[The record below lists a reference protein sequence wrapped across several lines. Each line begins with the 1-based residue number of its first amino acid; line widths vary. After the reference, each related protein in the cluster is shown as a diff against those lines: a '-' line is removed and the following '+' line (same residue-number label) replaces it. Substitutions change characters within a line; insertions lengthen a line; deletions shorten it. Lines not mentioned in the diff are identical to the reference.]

1 MRVNTIKKIIAAI
14 LAAVLCFGV
23 LPSRSFFNTLSAVVK
38 AANADSL
45 NEAYADGTSLMPIGP
60 AFTVDTLLS
69 WEPTND
75 PDSDYSRSVVPLADR
90 YTGFTVNDYANPDAK
105 LMVCSLANSKHD
117 ATNAQGQESFSSYAF
132 NYWQYATSF
141 VYWSG
146 SKRGQVV
153 VPTGEFTDAAHTNGV
168 PVMGTIFFDW
178 GGNSS
183 VVENFVRNYRSVA
196 DKLIEVMEYYGFD
209 GYFFNEETAVDYTTA
224 GNLRSMIA
232 YMRQQRPNMLIG
244 WYDSITDSGNLSYQ
258 DAVNGSNSGW
268 VSAGVNE
275 FFMNYNWTTQDVNTT
290 VSTMQ
295 GLGKSQYEAFAG
307 LDVQQNCMNTNFSSN
322 YLLNNN
328 NNKLKLSLALYCP
341 NSTMGLSGD
350 GADFHEVERQFYVNG
365 GDPRSTSSSGWAG
378 MSRFFADHTTIISAP
393 FVTNFNSGHGKAFY
407 IDGVKSRDA
416 EWSYQS
422 VQDVMPTWTW
432 IIDSNGQKLS
442 GAYDFEDAYNGG
454 SSIKFYGSLTANK
467 PNNIM
472 LYSTNLDINGSTNIA
487 VTAKNDR
494 GLMKLVAYYGDSSTS
509 SYANCQKATFA
520 LDASSGGWTTSNVSL
535 ASLSGKKLYAIGF
548 EIGGTSNVSD
558 YQVNIG
564 RLAVTDS
571 EAAAASA
578 SNARLEEIIYLDA
591 YTAEA
596 RIKWNGNNAS
606 TYEIYR
612 LNADGTRTL
621 IMETPNT
628 AYYIPNL
635 VRNDD
640 QADVTIEVV
649 PVNANGVRGESSRFT
664 IDWPYENGD
673 TEKLSDVTVPVNIC
687 PLAEVTGY
695 SAQNDG
701 EPASKAIDGTSEN
714 GSKWC
719 ATNAQS
725 GWMTIKL
732 DQPRTIKRIRIEHAE
747 YGGEAQNMNT
757 IAFSV
762 QYKSGNNWVTAYST
776 NNNSSAVTDEL
787 ITPVTA
793 QEWRL
798 YISNSGSSAWGAIRI
813 YEWQMFE
820 TTERN
825 RTDIVLMKFASA
837 KNNKG
842 ASDTFSLTHAPTGS
856 TVRLYL
862 RDANGNYTQI
872 ASKEAQSSTVSF
884 TGLDYGSDAG
894 RVFYTVQEGKQEE
907 SIKLSTAFDA
917 EPGAVKYSI
926 TVVQPANGTVSA
938 SATSATAGTTV
949 KLTATPAEGYTLDY
963 FTLDGARINGDTFI
977 MPARNVEVSAVFTAN
992 AYSITVVQ
1000 PTGGTVSASAT
1011 SATAG
1016 TTVKLTATPAE
1027 GYTLD
1032 YFTLDGARIN
1042 GNTFSM
1048 PARNVEVSAVFTANA
1063 YSITVV
1069 QPTGGTVSASTT
1081 SAAAGTTIELT
1092 ATPAEG
1098 YTLDYFTLDG
1108 ERINGDTF
1116 SMPARNV
1123 EVSAVFTANAY
1134 SITVVQPTGGTV
1146 SASATSATAGT
1157 TVKLTA
1163 TPAEGYTLDYFT
1175 LDGARINGDTFIMPA
1190 RNVEVSAVF
1199 TANAYS
1205 ITVVQPTG
1213 GTVSASATSA
1223 TAGTTVKLTATP
1235 AEGYTLDYFTLDG
1248 ARINGDTFIM
1258 PARNVEVSAVF
1269 TANAYSITVVQPTG
1283 GTVSASATSA
1293 TAGTTV
1299 KLTATPAEGYT
1310 LDYFTLDGARI
1321 NGDTFIMPARNVEV
1335 SAVFT
1340 ANAYSITVVQPA
1352 GGTVSASKLSAFFGE
1367 AVELTAVPDEGYE
1380 LSHYVVNGAAN
1391 NGGTFTMPARDV
1403 IVTAVFTKVAEP
1415 SVNLA
1420 LNATIYYSNKKYPD
1434 YAKNGPQHAFD
1445 GKMSDREADKWHAS
1459 GVNGWVA
1466 FDIHTPVANPILK
1479 IYHAGSAGENSNLN
1493 TSSWD
1498 VYILNERYLTEEAY
1512 FNMDRSTQNRVCQ
1525 IAWFWKRIHV
1535 TTGNTADISIDH
1547 IDMPEA
1553 RRLFKINMRKTN
1565 QTGYPYYLNVYE
1577 IEMYAGN

>member
-1 MRVNTIKKIIAAI
+1 MI
-14 LAAVLCFGV
+14 L
-23 LPSRSFFNTLSAVVK
+23 N
-38 AANADSL
+38 
-45 NEAYADGTSLMPIGP
+45 
-60 AFTVDTLLS
+60 
-69 WEPTND
+69 
-75 PDSDYSRSVVPLADR
+75 
-90 YTGFTVNDYANPDAK
+90 
-105 LMVCSLANSKHD
+105 
-117 ATNAQGQESFSSYAF
+117 
-132 NYWQYATSF
+132 SF
-141 VYWSG
+141 V
-146 SKRGQVV
+146 
-153 VPTGEFTDAAHTNGV
+153 
-168 PVMGTIFFDW
+168 
-178 GGNSS
+178 
-183 VVENFVRNYRSVA
+183 
-196 DKLIEVMEYYGFD
+196 
-209 GYFFNEETAVDYTTA
+209 
-224 GNLRSMIA
+224 
-232 YMRQQRPNMLIG
+232 
-244 WYDSITDSGNLSYQ
+244 
-258 DAVNGSNSGW
+258 
-268 VSAGVNE
+268 
-275 FFMNYNWTTQDVNTT
+275 T
-290 VSTMQ
+290 V
-295 GLGKSQYEAFAG
+295 
-307 LDVQQNCMNTNFSSN
+307 
-322 YLLNNN
+322 
-328 NNKLKLSLALYCP
+328 
-341 NSTMGLSGD
+341 
-350 GADFHEVERQFYVNG
+350 
-365 GDPRSTSSSGWAG
+365 
-378 MSRFFADHTTIISAP
+378 
-393 FVTNFNSGHGKAFY
+393 
-407 IDGVKSRDA
+407 
-416 EWSYQS
+416 
-422 VQDVMPTWTW
+422 
-432 IIDSNGQKLS
+432 
-442 GAYDFEDAYNGG
+442 
-454 SSIKFYGSLTANK
+454 
-467 PNNIM
+467 
-472 LYSTNLDINGSTNIA
+472 
-487 VTAKNDR
+487 
-494 GLMKLVAYYGDSSTS
+494 
-509 SYANCQKATFA
+509 
-520 LDASSGGWTTSNVSL
+520 
-535 ASLSGKKLYAIGF
+535 
-548 EIGGTSNVSD
+548 

-606 TYEIYR
+606 SYEIYR

-701 EPASKAIDGTSEN
+701 EPAWKAIDGTSEN

-719 ATNAQS
+719 ATNKQS

-732 DQPRTIKRIRIEHAE
+732 DQPRTIKRIRIEHAQ

-926 TVVQPANGTVSA
+926 NVVQPANGSVAA

-949 KLTATPAEGYTLDY
+949 KLTATPAEGYTLNY
-963 FTLDGARINGDTFI
+963 FTLNGERINGDTFI

-1000 PTGGTVSASAT
+1000 PTGGTVSAS
-1011 SATAG
+1011 
-1016 TTVKLTATPAE
+1016 
-1027 GYTLD
+1027 
-1032 YFTLDGARIN
+1032 
-1042 GNTFSM
+1042 
-1048 PARNVEVSAVFTANA
+1048 
-1063 YSITVV
+1063 
-1069 QPTGGTVSASTT
+1069 
-1081 SAAAGTTIELT
+1081 
-1092 ATPAEG
+1092 
-1098 YTLDYFTLDG
+1098 
-1108 ERINGDTF
+1108 
-1116 SMPARNV
+1116 
-1123 EVSAVFTANAY
+1123 
-1134 SITVVQPTGGTV
+1134 
-1146 SASATSATAGT
+1146 
-1157 TVKLTA
+1157 
-1163 TPAEGYTLDYFT
+1163 
-1175 LDGARINGDTFIMPA
+1175 
-1190 RNVEVSAVF
+1190 
-1199 TANAYS
+1199 
-1205 ITVVQPTG
+1205 
-1213 GTVSASATSA
+1213 
-1223 TAGTTVKLTATP
+1223 
-1235 AEGYTLDYFTLDG
+1235 
-1248 ARINGDTFIM
+1248 
-1258 PARNVEVSAVF
+1258 
-1269 TANAYSITVVQPTG
+1269 
-1283 GTVSASATSA
+1283 
-1293 TAGTTV
+1293 
-1299 KLTATPAEGYT
+1299 
-1310 LDYFTLDGARI
+1310 
-1321 NGDTFIMPARNVEV
+1321 
-1335 SAVFT
+1335 
-1340 ANAYSITVVQPA
+1340 
-1352 GGTVSASKLSAFFGE
+1352 KLSAFFGE

-1391 NGGTFTMPARDV
+1391 SGGTFTMPARDV

-1420 LNATIYYSNKKYPD
+1420 LNATIYYFNKKYPD

-1445 GKMSDREADKWHAS
+1445 GKMSDPEADKWHAS

-1479 IYHAGSAGENSNLN
+1479 IYHAGSADEDSNLN

-1565 QTGYPYYLNVYE
+1565 QTGYPYHLNVYE

>member
-1 MRVNTIKKIIAAI
+1 MI
-14 LAAVLCFGV
+14 L
-23 LPSRSFFNTLSAVVK
+23 N
-38 AANADSL
+38 
-45 NEAYADGTSLMPIGP
+45 
-60 AFTVDTLLS
+60 
-69 WEPTND
+69 
-75 PDSDYSRSVVPLADR
+75 
-90 YTGFTVNDYANPDAK
+90 
-105 LMVCSLANSKHD
+105 
-117 ATNAQGQESFSSYAF
+117 
-132 NYWQYATSF
+132 SF
-141 VYWSG
+141 V
-146 SKRGQVV
+146 
-153 VPTGEFTDAAHTNGV
+153 
-168 PVMGTIFFDW
+168 
-178 GGNSS
+178 
-183 VVENFVRNYRSVA
+183 
-196 DKLIEVMEYYGFD
+196 
-209 GYFFNEETAVDYTTA
+209 
-224 GNLRSMIA
+224 
-232 YMRQQRPNMLIG
+232 
-244 WYDSITDSGNLSYQ
+244 
-258 DAVNGSNSGW
+258 
-268 VSAGVNE
+268 
-275 FFMNYNWTTQDVNTT
+275 T
-290 VSTMQ
+290 V
-295 GLGKSQYEAFAG
+295 
-307 LDVQQNCMNTNFSSN
+307 
-322 YLLNNN
+322 
-328 NNKLKLSLALYCP
+328 
-341 NSTMGLSGD
+341 
-350 GADFHEVERQFYVNG
+350 
-365 GDPRSTSSSGWAG
+365 
-378 MSRFFADHTTIISAP
+378 
-393 FVTNFNSGHGKAFY
+393 
-407 IDGVKSRDA
+407 
-416 EWSYQS
+416 
-422 VQDVMPTWTW
+422 
-432 IIDSNGQKLS
+432 
-442 GAYDFEDAYNGG
+442 
-454 SSIKFYGSLTANK
+454 
-467 PNNIM
+467 
-472 LYSTNLDINGSTNIA
+472 
-487 VTAKNDR
+487 
-494 GLMKLVAYYGDSSTS
+494 
-509 SYANCQKATFA
+509 
-520 LDASSGGWTTSNVSL
+520 
-535 ASLSGKKLYAIGF
+535 
-548 EIGGTSNVSD
+548 

-640 QADVTIEVV
+640 QADVTVEVV
-649 PVNANGVRGESSRFT
+649 PVNANGVRGKSSRFT

-673 TEKLSDVTVPVNIC
+673 TERLSDITEPVNVC
-687 PLAEVTGY
+687 LNATVTGY

-701 EPASKAIDGTSEN
+701 EPAWKAIDGTSEN

-719 ATNAQS
+719 ATNARS

-732 DQPRTIKRIRIEHAE
+732 DQPRTIKRIRIEHAQ

-926 TVVQPANGTVSA
+926 NVVQPTGGTVSA

-949 KLTATPAEGYTLDY
+949 KLTANPAEGYTLDY
-963 FTLDGARINGDTFI
+963 FTLDGERINGDTFI

-1000 PTGGTVSASAT
+1000 PTGGSVAASVT

-1032 YFTLDGARIN
+1032 YFTLDG
-1042 GNTFSM
+1042 
-1048 PARNVEVSAVFTANA
+1048 E
-1063 YSITVV
+1063 
-1069 QPTGGTVSASTT
+1069 
-1081 SAAAGTTIELT
+1081 
-1092 ATPAEG
+1092 
-1098 YTLDYFTLDG
+1098 
-1108 ERINGDTF
+1108 
-1116 SMPARNV
+1116 
-1123 EVSAVFTANAY
+1123 
-1134 SITVVQPTGGTV
+1134 
-1146 SASATSATAGT
+1146 
-1157 TVKLTA
+1157 
-1163 TPAEGYTLDYFT
+1163 
-1175 LDGARINGDTFIMPA
+1175 RINGDTFIMPA

-1213 GTVSASATSA
+1213 GSVAASVTSA

-1248 ARINGDTFIM
+1248 
-1258 PARNVEVSAVF
+1258 E
-1269 TANAYSITVVQPTG
+1269 
-1283 GTVSASATSA
+1283 
-1293 TAGTTV
+1293 
-1299 KLTATPAEGYT
+1299 
-1310 LDYFTLDGARI
+1310 RI

-1352 GGTVSASKLSAFFGE
+1352 NGTVSASKLSAFFGE

-1391 NGGTFTMPARDV
+1391 NGSSFTMPAHDV
-1403 IVTAVFTKVAEP
+1403 MVTAVFTKVAEP

-1420 LNATIYYSNKKYPD
+1420 LNATIYYFNKKYPD

-1479 IYHAGSAGENSNLN
+1479 IYHAGSAGESSDLN

-1565 QTGYPYYLNVYE
+1565 QTGYPYHLNVYE

>member
-14 LAAVLCFGV
+14 LAAVSCFGV

-701 EPASKAIDGTSEN
+701 EPAWKAIDGTSEN

-719 ATNAQS
+719 ATNKQS

-732 DQPRTIKRIRIEHAE
+732 DQPRTIKRIRIEHAQ

-762 QYKSGNNWVTAYST
+762 QYKSGNNWVTVYST
-776 NNNSSAVTDEL
+776 NSNSSAVTDEL

-926 TVVQPANGTVSA
+926 NVVQPANGSVSA
-938 SATSATAGTTV
+938 SATSATAGTTIE
-949 KLTATPAEGYTLDY
+949 LAATPSEGYTLDY
-963 FTLDGARINGDTFI
+963 FTLDGERINGDTFI

-1016 TTVKLTATPAE
+1016 TTVKLTANPAE

-1042 GNTFSM
+1042 GDTFIM

-1069 QPTGGTVSASTT
+1069 QPT
-1081 SAAAGTTIELT
+1081 
-1092 ATPAEG
+1092 
-1098 YTLDYFTLDG
+1098 
-1108 ERINGDTF
+1108 N
-1116 SMPARNV
+1116 
-1123 EVSAVFTANAY
+1123 
-1134 SITVVQPTGGTV
+1134 GTV
-1146 SASATSATAGT
+1146 SASATFATAGT
-1157 TVKLTA
+1157 TIELTA

-1205 ITVVQPTG
+1205 ITVVQPT
-1213 GTVSASATSA
+1213 
-1223 TAGTTVKLTATP
+1223 
-1235 AEGYTLDYFTLDG
+1235 
-1248 ARINGDTFIM
+1248 
-1258 PARNVEVSAVF
+1258 
-1269 TANAYSITVVQPTG
+1269 
-1283 GTVSASATSA
+1283 
-1293 TAGTTV
+1293 
-1299 KLTATPAEGYT
+1299 
-1310 LDYFTLDGARI
+1310 
-1321 NGDTFIMPARNVEV
+1321 
-1335 SAVFT
+1335 
-1340 ANAYSITVVQPA
+1340 

-1420 LNATIYYSNKKYPD
+1420 LNATVYYSNKKYPD

-1445 GKMSDREADKWHAS
+1445 GKMSDPEADKWHAS
-1459 GVNGWVA
+1459 GINGWVA

-1479 IYHAGSAGENSNLN
+1479 IYHAGFAGEGSDLN

-1565 QTGYPYYLNVYE
+1565 QTGYPYHLNVYE

>member
-14 LAAVLCFGV
+14 LAAVFCFGV

-209 GYFFNEETAVDYTTA
+209 GYFFNEETGVDYTTA

-322 YLLNNN
+322 YLLNNS
-328 NNKLKLSLALYCP
+328 NKLKLSLALYCP

-606 TYEIYR
+606 SYEIYR

-701 EPASKAIDGTSEN
+701 EPAWKAIDGTSEN

-719 ATNAQS
+719 ATNKQS

-732 DQPRTIKRIRIEHAE
+732 DQPRTIKRIRIEHAQ

-762 QYKSGNNWVTAYST
+762 QYKSGNNWVTVYST

-926 TVVQPANGTVSA
+926 NVVQPANGSVAA

-977 MPARNVEVSAVFTAN
+977 MPARNVDVSAVFTAN
-992 AYSITVVQ
+992 AYSINVVQ
-1000 PTGGTVSASAT
+1000 PANGMVSASAT

-1016 TTVKLTATPAE
+1016 TTVKLTA
-1027 GYTLD
+1027 
-1032 YFTLDGARIN
+1032 
-1042 GNTFSM
+1042 S
-1048 PARNVEVSAVFTANA
+1048 
-1063 YSITVV
+1063 
-1069 QPTGGTVSASTT
+1069 
-1081 SAAAGTTIELT
+1081 
-1092 ATPAEG
+1092 PAEG

-1108 ERINGDTF
+1108 E
-1116 SMPARNV
+1116 
-1123 EVSAVFTANAY
+1123 
-1134 SITVVQPTGGTV
+1134 
-1146 SASATSATAGT
+1146 
-1157 TVKLTA
+1157 
-1163 TPAEGYTLDYFT
+1163 
-1175 LDGARINGDTFIMPA
+1175 RINGDTFIMPA

-1213 GTVSASATSA
+1213 G
-1223 TAGTTVKLTATP
+1223 K
-1235 AEGYTLDYFTLDG
+1235 
-1248 ARINGDTFIM
+1248 
-1258 PARNVEVSAVF
+1258 
-1269 TANAYSITVVQPTG
+1269 
-1283 GTVSASATSA
+1283 
-1293 TAGTTV
+1293 
-1299 KLTATPAEGYT
+1299 
-1310 LDYFTLDGARI
+1310 
-1321 NGDTFIMPARNVEV
+1321 
-1335 SAVFT
+1335 
-1340 ANAYSITVVQPA
+1340 
-1352 GGTVSASKLSAFFGE
+1352 VSASKLSAFFGE
-1367 AVELTAVPDEGYE
+1367 TVDLTAVPDEGYE

-1391 NGGTFTMPARDV
+1391 NGSSFTMPARDV

-1420 LNATIYYSNKKYPD
+1420 LNATIYYFNKKYPD

-1479 IYHAGSAGENSNLN
+1479 IYHAGSAGEDSNLN

-1535 TTGNTADISIDH
+1535 TTGNTADISVDH

-1565 QTGYPYYLNVYE
+1565 QTGYPYHLNVYE

>member
-75 PDSDYSRSVVPLADR
+75 PDSDYSRSVVPLANR

-295 GLGKSQYEAFAG
+295 NLGKSQYEAFAG

-322 YLLNNN
+322 YLLNNS
-328 NNKLKLSLALYCP
+328 NKLKLSLALYCP

-606 TYEIYR
+606 SYEIYR

-701 EPASKAIDGTSEN
+701 EPAWKAIDGTSEN

-719 ATNAQS
+719 ATNARS

-747 YGGEAQNMNT
+747 YGGEAQDMNT

-762 QYKSGNNWVTAYST
+762 QYKSGNNWVTVYST

-926 TVVQPANGTVSA
+926 TVVQPTNGSVAA

-977 MPARNVEVSAVFTAN
+977 MPARNVDVSAVFTAN
-992 AYSITVVQ
+992 AYSI
-1000 PTGGTVSASAT
+1000 
-1011 SATAG
+1011 
-1016 TTVKLTATPAE
+1016 
-1027 GYTLD
+1027 
-1032 YFTLDGARIN
+1032 N
-1042 GNTFSM
+1042 
-1048 PARNVEVSAVFTANA
+1048 
-1063 YSITVV
+1063 
-1069 QPTGGTVSASTT
+1069 
-1081 SAAAGTTIELT
+1081 
-1092 ATPAEG
+1092 
-1098 YTLDYFTLDG
+1098 
-1108 ERINGDTF
+1108 
-1116 SMPARNV
+1116 
-1123 EVSAVFTANAY
+1123 
-1134 SITVVQPTGGTV
+1134 
-1146 SASATSATAGT
+1146 
-1157 TVKLTA
+1157 
-1163 TPAEGYTLDYFT
+1163 
-1175 LDGARINGDTFIMPA
+1175 
-1190 RNVEVSAVF
+1190 
-1199 TANAYS
+1199 
-1205 ITVVQPTG
+1205 
-1213 GTVSASATSA
+1213 
-1223 TAGTTVKLTATP
+1223 
-1235 AEGYTLDYFTLDG
+1235 
-1248 ARINGDTFIM
+1248 
-1258 PARNVEVSAVF
+1258 
-1269 TANAYSITVVQPTG
+1269 
-1283 GTVSASATSA
+1283 
-1293 TAGTTV
+1293 
-1299 KLTATPAEGYT
+1299 
-1310 LDYFTLDGARI
+1310 
-1321 NGDTFIMPARNVEV
+1321 
-1335 SAVFT
+1335 
-1340 ANAYSITVVQPA
+1340 VVQPA
-1352 GGTVSASKLSAFFGE
+1352 NGTVTASKLSAFFGE

-1445 GKMSDREADKWHAS
+1445 GKMSDPEADKWHAS
-1459 GVNGWVA
+1459 GINGWVA

-1525 IAWFWKRIHV
+1525 IAWFWKRVHV

-1565 QTGYPYYLNVYE
+1565 QTGYPYHLNVYE

>member
-232 YMRQQRPNMLIG
+232 YMRQQKPNMLIG

-295 GLGKSQYEAFAG
+295 NLGKSQYEAFAG

-322 YLLNNN
+322 YLLNNS
-328 NNKLKLSLALYCP
+328 NKLKLSLALYCP

-378 MSRFFADHTTIISAP
+378 MSRFFADHTTIVSAP

-606 TYEIYR
+606 SYEIYR

-628 AYYIPNL
+628 AYYIPKL

-701 EPASKAIDGTSEN
+701 EPAWKAIDGTSEN

-719 ATNAQS
+719 ATNARS

-747 YGGEAQNMNT
+747 YGGEAQDMNT

-762 QYKSGNNWVTAYST
+762 QYKSGNNWVTVYST
-776 NNNSSAVTDEL
+776 TNNSSAVTDEL

-798 YISNSGSSAWGAIRI
+798 YIYNSGSSAWGAIRI

-820 TTERN
+820 STERE
-825 RTDIVLMKFASA
+825 RSDIVLMKFASA

-842 ASDTFSLTHAPTGS
+842 ASDTFSLTHAPTSS

-894 RVFYTVQEGKQEE
+894 RVFYTVQEGVQEE

-926 TVVQPANGTVSA
+926 NVVQPANGSVAA
-938 SATSATAGTTV
+938 SA
-949 KLTATPAEGYTLDY
+949 
-963 FTLDGARINGDTFI
+963 
-977 MPARNVEVSAVFTAN
+977 
-992 AYSITVVQ
+992 
-1000 PTGGTVSASAT
+1000 
-1011 SATAG
+1011 
-1016 TTVKLTATPAE
+1016 
-1027 GYTLD
+1027 
-1032 YFTLDGARIN
+1032 
-1042 GNTFSM
+1042 
-1048 PARNVEVSAVFTANA
+1048 
-1063 YSITVV
+1063 
-1069 QPTGGTVSASTT
+1069 T
-1081 SAAAGTTIELT
+1081 SAAAGTIIELA

-1108 ERINGDTF
+1108 E
-1116 SMPARNV
+1116 
-1123 EVSAVFTANAY
+1123 
-1134 SITVVQPTGGTV
+1134 
-1146 SASATSATAGT
+1146 
-1157 TVKLTA
+1157 
-1163 TPAEGYTLDYFT
+1163 
-1175 LDGARINGDTFIMPA
+1175 
-1190 RNVEVSAVF
+1190 
-1199 TANAYS
+1199 
-1205 ITVVQPTG
+1205 
-1213 GTVSASATSA
+1213 
-1223 TAGTTVKLTATP
+1223 
-1235 AEGYTLDYFTLDG
+1235 
-1248 ARINGDTFIM
+1248 
-1258 PARNVEVSAVF
+1258 
-1269 TANAYSITVVQPTG
+1269 
-1283 GTVSASATSA
+1283 
-1293 TAGTTV
+1293 
-1299 KLTATPAEGYT
+1299 
-1310 LDYFTLDGARI
+1310 RI

-1352 GGTVSASKLSAFFGE
+1352 GGTVSASATSAAAGTTVKLTATPAEGYTLDYFTLDGERINGNTFSMPARNVEVSAVFTANAYSITVVQPAGGTVTASKLSAFFGE

-1459 GVNGWVA
+1459 GINGWVA

-1479 IYHAGSAGENSNLN
+1479 IYHAGSAGEGSDLN

-1525 IAWFWKRIHV
+1525 IAWFWKKIHV
-1535 TTGNTADISIDH
+1535 TNGNTADISVDH

>member
-1 MRVNTIKKIIAAI
+1 MKNIKKLLSLLLCGIMLFGMFPASLFAADGDTGDGSGTI
-14 LAAVLCFGV
+14 SETFVPEITWKRTFEYEHRHDTAANQHTNLGGLYAGDKTAYLSTESKTENSVTTYKNKV
-23 LPSRSFFNTLSAVVK
+23 HWDWATLSGHFNGRTDDVDDSAHKVWDYGHTDVQYADPVK
-38 AANADSL
+38 ASITNPIASSSQIGGVGIIP
-45 NEAYADGTSLMPIGP
+45 YAPSAGEQAIFAATWNNRAAQAFDASSVDGTDISYSSDYVSVKKGQMDIGYGKKSNDSTISDFSGKSYTARRFSGSFVWP
-60 AFTVDTLLS
+60 EGYTLSDSIELIS
-69 WEPTND
+69 KNDSYYQKIYDKIEAD
-75 PDSDYSRSVVPLADR
+75 PDLKAAFGGKKVVAINDDMFVFVYKDGEQLTENNYSDYLAFFAGTAGKGVWSWINSQPQNYNWGDEWNVTEPATYGDKYAAKAFNRILPNLDTAGADR
-90 YTGFTVNDYANPDAK
+90 SNSRLSAFLSGTDKTDSTEATAGMMALSDYWYSFMDGNAISTVLNNKYGTTGINAGDTVHIDIYCIDMDK
-105 LMVCSLANSKHD
+105 V
-117 ATNAQGQESFSSYAF
+117 G
-132 NYWQYATSF
+132 
-141 VYWSG
+141 G
-146 SKRGQVV
+146 
-153 VPTGEFTDAAHTNGV
+153 
-168 PVMGTIFFDW
+168 IFFDW

-232 YMRQQRPNMLIG
+232 YMRQQKPNMLIG

-295 GLGKSQYEAFAG
+295 NLGKSQYEAFAG
-307 LDVQQNCMNTNFSSN
+307 LDVQQNCMNTYFSSN
-322 YLLNNN
+322 YLLN

-365 GDPRSTSSSGWAG
+365 GDPRSTFSSGWAG
-378 MSRFFADHTTIISAP
+378 MSRFFADHTTIVSAP

-422 VQDVMPTWTW
+422 VQDVIPTWTW

-509 SYANCQKATFA
+509 SYANCQKAAFA

-606 TYEIYR
+606 SYEIYR

-628 AYYIPNL
+628 AYYIPKL
-635 VRNDD
+635 IRNDD

-701 EPASKAIDGTSEN
+701 EPAWKAIDGTSEN

-719 ATNAQS
+719 ATNARS

-747 YGGEAQNMNT
+747 YGGEAQDMNT

-762 QYKSGNNWVTAYST
+762 QYKSGNNWVTVYST
-776 NNNSSAVTDEL
+776 TNNSSAVTDEL

-798 YISNSGSSAWGAIRI
+798 YIYNSGSSAWGAIRI

-820 TTERN
+820 STERE
-825 RTDIVLMKFASA
+825 RSDIVLMKFASA

-842 ASDTFSLTHAPTGS
+842 ASDTFSLTHAPTSS

-894 RVFYTVQEGKQEE
+894 RVFYTVQEGVQEE

-926 TVVQPANGTVSA
+926 NVVQPANGSVAA
-938 SATSATAGTTV
+938 SATSAAAGTIIE
-949 KLTATPAEGYTLDY
+949 LAATPAEGYTLDY
-963 FTLDGARINGDTFI
+963 FTLDG
-977 MPARNVEVSAVFTAN
+977 E
-992 AYSITVVQ
+992 
-1000 PTGGTVSASAT
+1000 
-1011 SATAG
+1011 
-1016 TTVKLTATPAE
+1016 
-1027 GYTLD
+1027 
-1032 YFTLDGARIN
+1032 RIN

-1069 QPTGGTVSASTT
+1069 QP
-1081 SAAAGTTIELT
+1081 
-1092 ATPAEG
+1092 
-1098 YTLDYFTLDG
+1098 
-1108 ERINGDTF
+1108 
-1116 SMPARNV
+1116 
-1123 EVSAVFTANAY
+1123 
-1134 SITVVQPTGGTV
+1134 
-1146 SASATSATAGT
+1146 
-1157 TVKLTA
+1157 
-1163 TPAEGYTLDYFT
+1163 
-1175 LDGARINGDTFIMPA
+1175 
-1190 RNVEVSAVF
+1190 
-1199 TANAYS
+1199 
-1205 ITVVQPTG
+1205 
-1213 GTVSASATSA
+1213 
-1223 TAGTTVKLTATP
+1223 
-1235 AEGYTLDYFTLDG
+1235 
-1248 ARINGDTFIM
+1248 
-1258 PARNVEVSAVF
+1258 
-1269 TANAYSITVVQPTG
+1269 
-1283 GTVSASATSA
+1283 
-1293 TAGTTV
+1293 
-1299 KLTATPAEGYT
+1299 
-1310 LDYFTLDGARI
+1310 
-1321 NGDTFIMPARNVEV
+1321 
-1335 SAVFT
+1335 
-1340 ANAYSITVVQPA
+1340 A
-1352 GGTVSASKLSAFFGE
+1352 GGTVTASKLSAFFGE

-1459 GVNGWVA
+1459 GINGWVA

-1479 IYHAGSAGENSNLN
+1479 IYHAGSAGEASNLN

-1553 RRLFKINMRKTN
+1553 RRLFKINMRQTN

>member
-1 MRVNTIKKIIAAI
+1 MI
-14 LAAVLCFGV
+14 L
-23 LPSRSFFNTLSAVVK
+23 N
-38 AANADSL
+38 
-45 NEAYADGTSLMPIGP
+45 
-60 AFTVDTLLS
+60 
-69 WEPTND
+69 
-75 PDSDYSRSVVPLADR
+75 
-90 YTGFTVNDYANPDAK
+90 
-105 LMVCSLANSKHD
+105 
-117 ATNAQGQESFSSYAF
+117 
-132 NYWQYATSF
+132 SF
-141 VYWSG
+141 V
-146 SKRGQVV
+146 
-153 VPTGEFTDAAHTNGV
+153 
-168 PVMGTIFFDW
+168 
-178 GGNSS
+178 
-183 VVENFVRNYRSVA
+183 
-196 DKLIEVMEYYGFD
+196 
-209 GYFFNEETAVDYTTA
+209 
-224 GNLRSMIA
+224 
-232 YMRQQRPNMLIG
+232 
-244 WYDSITDSGNLSYQ
+244 
-258 DAVNGSNSGW
+258 
-268 VSAGVNE
+268 
-275 FFMNYNWTTQDVNTT
+275 T
-290 VSTMQ
+290 V
-295 GLGKSQYEAFAG
+295 
-307 LDVQQNCMNTNFSSN
+307 
-322 YLLNNN
+322 
-328 NNKLKLSLALYCP
+328 
-341 NSTMGLSGD
+341 
-350 GADFHEVERQFYVNG
+350 
-365 GDPRSTSSSGWAG
+365 
-378 MSRFFADHTTIISAP
+378 
-393 FVTNFNSGHGKAFY
+393 
-407 IDGVKSRDA
+407 
-416 EWSYQS
+416 
-422 VQDVMPTWTW
+422 
-432 IIDSNGQKLS
+432 
-442 GAYDFEDAYNGG
+442 
-454 SSIKFYGSLTANK
+454 
-467 PNNIM
+467 
-472 LYSTNLDINGSTNIA
+472 
-487 VTAKNDR
+487 
-494 GLMKLVAYYGDSSTS
+494 
-509 SYANCQKATFA
+509 
-520 LDASSGGWTTSNVSL
+520 
-535 ASLSGKKLYAIGF
+535 
-548 EIGGTSNVSD
+548 

-578 SNARLEEIIYLDA
+578 INARLEEIIYLDA

-640 QADVTIEVV
+640 QADVTVEVV

-673 TEKLSDVTVPVNIC
+673 TERLSDITEPVNVC
-687 PLAEVTGY
+687 LNATVTGY

-701 EPASKAIDGTSEN
+701 EPAWKAIDGTSEN

-719 ATNAQS
+719 ATNARS

-732 DQPRTIKRIRIEHAE
+732 DQPRTIKRIRIEHAQ
-747 YGGEAQNMNT
+747 YGGESQNMNT

-762 QYKSGNNWVTAYST
+762 QYKSGNNWVTVYST

-798 YISNSGSSAWGAIRI
+798 DISNSGSSAWGAIRI

-926 TVVQPANGTVSA
+926 NVVQPANGSVAA

-963 FTLDGARINGDTFI
+963 FTLDGERINGDTFI
-977 MPARNVEVSAVFTAN
+977 MPARNVDVSAVFTAN

-1000 PTGGTVSASAT
+1000 PT
-1011 SATAG
+1011 
-1016 TTVKLTATPAE
+1016 
-1027 GYTLD
+1027 
-1032 YFTLDGARIN
+1032 
-1042 GNTFSM
+1042 
-1048 PARNVEVSAVFTANA
+1048 
-1063 YSITVV
+1063 
-1069 QPTGGTVSASTT
+1069 
-1081 SAAAGTTIELT
+1081 
-1092 ATPAEG
+1092 
-1098 YTLDYFTLDG
+1098 
-1108 ERINGDTF
+1108 
-1116 SMPARNV
+1116 
-1123 EVSAVFTANAY
+1123 
-1134 SITVVQPTGGTV
+1134 
-1146 SASATSATAGT
+1146 
-1157 TVKLTA
+1157 
-1163 TPAEGYTLDYFT
+1163 
-1175 LDGARINGDTFIMPA
+1175 
-1190 RNVEVSAVF
+1190 
-1199 TANAYS
+1199 
-1205 ITVVQPTG
+1205 
-1213 GTVSASATSA
+1213 
-1223 TAGTTVKLTATP
+1223 
-1235 AEGYTLDYFTLDG
+1235 
-1248 ARINGDTFIM
+1248 
-1258 PARNVEVSAVF
+1258 
-1269 TANAYSITVVQPTG
+1269 
-1283 GTVSASATSA
+1283 
-1293 TAGTTV
+1293 
-1299 KLTATPAEGYT
+1299 
-1310 LDYFTLDGARI
+1310 
-1321 NGDTFIMPARNVEV
+1321 
-1335 SAVFT
+1335 
-1340 ANAYSITVVQPA
+1340 

-1391 NGGTFTMPARDV
+1391 NGSSFTMPAHDV
-1403 IVTAVFTKVAEP
+1403 MVTAVFTKVAEP

-1420 LNATIYYSNKKYPD
+1420 LNATIYYFNKKYPD

-1479 IYHAGSAGENSNLN
+1479 IYHAGSAGEDSNLN

-1535 TTGNTADISIDH
+1535 TTGNTADISVDH

-1565 QTGYPYYLNVYE
+1565 QTGYPYHLNVYE

>member
-1 MRVNTIKKIIAAI
+1 MI
-14 LAAVLCFGV
+14 L
-23 LPSRSFFNTLSAVVK
+23 N
-38 AANADSL
+38 
-45 NEAYADGTSLMPIGP
+45 
-60 AFTVDTLLS
+60 
-69 WEPTND
+69 
-75 PDSDYSRSVVPLADR
+75 
-90 YTGFTVNDYANPDAK
+90 
-105 LMVCSLANSKHD
+105 
-117 ATNAQGQESFSSYAF
+117 
-132 NYWQYATSF
+132 SF
-141 VYWSG
+141 V
-146 SKRGQVV
+146 
-153 VPTGEFTDAAHTNGV
+153 
-168 PVMGTIFFDW
+168 
-178 GGNSS
+178 
-183 VVENFVRNYRSVA
+183 
-196 DKLIEVMEYYGFD
+196 
-209 GYFFNEETAVDYTTA
+209 
-224 GNLRSMIA
+224 
-232 YMRQQRPNMLIG
+232 
-244 WYDSITDSGNLSYQ
+244 
-258 DAVNGSNSGW
+258 
-268 VSAGVNE
+268 
-275 FFMNYNWTTQDVNTT
+275 T
-290 VSTMQ
+290 V
-295 GLGKSQYEAFAG
+295 
-307 LDVQQNCMNTNFSSN
+307 
-322 YLLNNN
+322 
-328 NNKLKLSLALYCP
+328 
-341 NSTMGLSGD
+341 
-350 GADFHEVERQFYVNG
+350 
-365 GDPRSTSSSGWAG
+365 
-378 MSRFFADHTTIISAP
+378 
-393 FVTNFNSGHGKAFY
+393 
-407 IDGVKSRDA
+407 
-416 EWSYQS
+416 
-422 VQDVMPTWTW
+422 
-432 IIDSNGQKLS
+432 
-442 GAYDFEDAYNGG
+442 
-454 SSIKFYGSLTANK
+454 
-467 PNNIM
+467 
-472 LYSTNLDINGSTNIA
+472 
-487 VTAKNDR
+487 
-494 GLMKLVAYYGDSSTS
+494 
-509 SYANCQKATFA
+509 
-520 LDASSGGWTTSNVSL
+520 
-535 ASLSGKKLYAIGF
+535 
-548 EIGGTSNVSD
+548 

-596 RIKWNGNNAS
+596 RIKWNGTNAS
-606 TYEIYR
+606 SYEIYR

-673 TEKLSDVTVPVNIC
+673 TERLSDITEPANVCLNAT
-687 PLAEVTGY
+687 VTGY

-701 EPASKAIDGTSEN
+701 EPAWKAIDGTSEN

-719 ATNAQS
+719 ATNKQS

-732 DQPRTIKRIRIEHAE
+732 DQPRTIKRIRIEHAQ

-798 YISNSGSSAWGAIRI
+798 YINNSGSSAWGAIRI

-926 TVVQPANGTVSA
+926 NVVQPANGSVA
-938 SATSATAGTTV
+938 
-949 KLTATPAEGYTLDY
+949 
-963 FTLDGARINGDTFI
+963 
-977 MPARNVEVSAVFTAN
+977 
-992 AYSITVVQ
+992 
-1000 PTGGTVSASAT
+1000 ASAT

-1042 GNTFSM
+1042 GNTF
-1048 PARNVEVSAVFTANA
+1048 
-1063 YSITVV
+1063 
-1069 QPTGGTVSASTT
+1069 
-1081 SAAAGTTIELT
+1081 
-1092 ATPAEG
+1092 
-1098 YTLDYFTLDG
+1098 
-1108 ERINGDTF
+1108 
-1116 SMPARNV
+1116 
-1123 EVSAVFTANAY
+1123 
-1134 SITVVQPTGGTV
+1134 
-1146 SASATSATAGT
+1146 
-1157 TVKLTA
+1157 
-1163 TPAEGYTLDYFT
+1163 
-1175 LDGARINGDTFIMPA
+1175 IMPA

-1205 ITVVQPTG
+1205 INVVQPANG
-1213 GTVSASATSA
+1213 MVSASATSA
-1223 TAGTTVKLTATP
+1223 TAGTTVKLTANP

-1248 ARINGDTFIM
+1248 ERING
-1258 PARNVEVSAVF
+1258 N
-1269 TANAYSITVVQPTG
+1269 
-1283 GTVSASATSA
+1283 
-1293 TAGTTV
+1293 
-1299 KLTATPAEGYT
+1299 
-1310 LDYFTLDGARI
+1310 
-1321 NGDTFIMPARNVEV
+1321 TFIMPARNVEV

-1391 NGGTFTMPARDV
+1391 NGSSFTMPAHDV
-1403 IVTAVFTKVAEP
+1403 MVTAVFTKVAEP

-1420 LNATIYYSNKKYPD
+1420 LNATIYYFNKKYPD

-1479 IYHAGSAGENSNLN
+1479 IYHAGSAGEGSDLN

-1535 TTGNTADISIDH
+1535 TTGNTADISVDH

-1565 QTGYPYYLNVYE
+1565 QTGYPYHLNVYE

>member
-1 MRVNTIKKIIAAI
+1 MI
-14 LAAVLCFGV
+14 L
-23 LPSRSFFNTLSAVVK
+23 N
-38 AANADSL
+38 
-45 NEAYADGTSLMPIGP
+45 
-60 AFTVDTLLS
+60 
-69 WEPTND
+69 
-75 PDSDYSRSVVPLADR
+75 
-90 YTGFTVNDYANPDAK
+90 
-105 LMVCSLANSKHD
+105 
-117 ATNAQGQESFSSYAF
+117 
-132 NYWQYATSF
+132 SF
-141 VYWSG
+141 V
-146 SKRGQVV
+146 
-153 VPTGEFTDAAHTNGV
+153 
-168 PVMGTIFFDW
+168 
-178 GGNSS
+178 
-183 VVENFVRNYRSVA
+183 
-196 DKLIEVMEYYGFD
+196 
-209 GYFFNEETAVDYTTA
+209 
-224 GNLRSMIA
+224 
-232 YMRQQRPNMLIG
+232 
-244 WYDSITDSGNLSYQ
+244 
-258 DAVNGSNSGW
+258 
-268 VSAGVNE
+268 
-275 FFMNYNWTTQDVNTT
+275 T
-290 VSTMQ
+290 V
-295 GLGKSQYEAFAG
+295 
-307 LDVQQNCMNTNFSSN
+307 
-322 YLLNNN
+322 
-328 NNKLKLSLALYCP
+328 
-341 NSTMGLSGD
+341 
-350 GADFHEVERQFYVNG
+350 
-365 GDPRSTSSSGWAG
+365 
-378 MSRFFADHTTIISAP
+378 
-393 FVTNFNSGHGKAFY
+393 
-407 IDGVKSRDA
+407 
-416 EWSYQS
+416 
-422 VQDVMPTWTW
+422 
-432 IIDSNGQKLS
+432 
-442 GAYDFEDAYNGG
+442 
-454 SSIKFYGSLTANK
+454 
-467 PNNIM
+467 
-472 LYSTNLDINGSTNIA
+472 
-487 VTAKNDR
+487 
-494 GLMKLVAYYGDSSTS
+494 
-509 SYANCQKATFA
+509 
-520 LDASSGGWTTSNVSL
+520 
-535 ASLSGKKLYAIGF
+535 
-548 EIGGTSNVSD
+548 

-606 TYEIYR
+606 SYEIYR

-640 QADVTIEVV
+640 QADVTVEVV

-664 IDWPYENGD
+664 IDWLYENGD

-701 EPASKAIDGTSEN
+701 EPAWKAIDGTSEN

-719 ATNAQS
+719 ATNARS

-747 YGGEAQNMNT
+747 YGGEAQDMNT

-762 QYKSGNNWVTAYST
+762 QYKSGNNWVTVYST
-776 NNNSSAVTDEL
+776 NSNSSDVTDEL

-842 ASDTFSLTHAPTGS
+842 ASDTFSLTNAPTGS

-926 TVVQPANGTVSA
+926 NVVQPANGSVAA

-963 FTLDGARINGDTFI
+963 FTLDGERINGDTFI

-1000 PTGGTVSASAT
+1000 PANGTVSASAT
-1011 SATAG
+1011 SAT
-1016 TTVKLTATPAE
+1016 
-1027 GYTLD
+1027 
-1032 YFTLDGARIN
+1032 
-1042 GNTFSM
+1042 
-1048 PARNVEVSAVFTANA
+1048 
-1063 YSITVV
+1063 
-1069 QPTGGTVSASTT
+1069 
-1081 SAAAGTTIELT
+1081 AGTTIELT

-1108 ERINGDTF
+1108 ERINGHTF

-1175 LDGARINGDTFIMPA
+1175 LDGERINGDTFIMPA

-1205 ITVVQPTG
+1205 ITVVQPT
-1213 GTVSASATSA
+1213 
-1223 TAGTTVKLTATP
+1223 
-1235 AEGYTLDYFTLDG
+1235 
-1248 ARINGDTFIM
+1248 
-1258 PARNVEVSAVF
+1258 
-1269 TANAYSITVVQPTG
+1269 
-1283 GTVSASATSA
+1283 
-1293 TAGTTV
+1293 
-1299 KLTATPAEGYT
+1299 
-1310 LDYFTLDGARI
+1310 
-1321 NGDTFIMPARNVEV
+1321 
-1335 SAVFT
+1335 
-1340 ANAYSITVVQPA
+1340 

-1420 LNATIYYSNKKYPD
+1420 LNATVYYSNKKYPD

-1445 GKMSDREADKWHAS
+1445 GKMSDPEADKWHAS
-1459 GVNGWVA
+1459 GINGWVA

-1479 IYHAGSAGENSNLN
+1479 IYHAGSAGEGSDLN

-1535 TTGNTADISIDH
+1535 TTGNTADISVDH

>member
-1 MRVNTIKKIIAAI
+1 MI
-14 LAAVLCFGV
+14 L
-23 LPSRSFFNTLSAVVK
+23 N
-38 AANADSL
+38 
-45 NEAYADGTSLMPIGP
+45 
-60 AFTVDTLLS
+60 
-69 WEPTND
+69 
-75 PDSDYSRSVVPLADR
+75 
-90 YTGFTVNDYANPDAK
+90 
-105 LMVCSLANSKHD
+105 
-117 ATNAQGQESFSSYAF
+117 
-132 NYWQYATSF
+132 SF
-141 VYWSG
+141 V
-146 SKRGQVV
+146 
-153 VPTGEFTDAAHTNGV
+153 
-168 PVMGTIFFDW
+168 
-178 GGNSS
+178 
-183 VVENFVRNYRSVA
+183 
-196 DKLIEVMEYYGFD
+196 
-209 GYFFNEETAVDYTTA
+209 
-224 GNLRSMIA
+224 
-232 YMRQQRPNMLIG
+232 
-244 WYDSITDSGNLSYQ
+244 
-258 DAVNGSNSGW
+258 
-268 VSAGVNE
+268 
-275 FFMNYNWTTQDVNTT
+275 T
-290 VSTMQ
+290 V
-295 GLGKSQYEAFAG
+295 
-307 LDVQQNCMNTNFSSN
+307 
-322 YLLNNN
+322 
-328 NNKLKLSLALYCP
+328 
-341 NSTMGLSGD
+341 
-350 GADFHEVERQFYVNG
+350 
-365 GDPRSTSSSGWAG
+365 
-378 MSRFFADHTTIISAP
+378 
-393 FVTNFNSGHGKAFY
+393 
-407 IDGVKSRDA
+407 
-416 EWSYQS
+416 
-422 VQDVMPTWTW
+422 
-432 IIDSNGQKLS
+432 
-442 GAYDFEDAYNGG
+442 
-454 SSIKFYGSLTANK
+454 
-467 PNNIM
+467 
-472 LYSTNLDINGSTNIA
+472 
-487 VTAKNDR
+487 
-494 GLMKLVAYYGDSSTS
+494 
-509 SYANCQKATFA
+509 
-520 LDASSGGWTTSNVSL
+520 
-535 ASLSGKKLYAIGF
+535 
-548 EIGGTSNVSD
+548 

-701 EPASKAIDGTSEN
+701 EPAWKAIDGTSEN

-719 ATNAQS
+719 ATNKQS

-747 YGGEAQNMNT
+747 YGGETQNMNT

-762 QYKSGNNWVTAYST
+762 QYKSGNNWVTVYST

-926 TVVQPANGTVSA
+926 TVVQPANGSVAA

-949 KLTATPAEGYTLDY
+949 KLTANPAEGYTLDY

-1016 TTVKLTATPAE
+1016 TT
-1027 GYTLD
+1027 
-1032 YFTLDGARIN
+1032 
-1042 GNTFSM
+1042 
-1048 PARNVEVSAVFTANA
+1048 
-1063 YSITVV
+1063 
-1069 QPTGGTVSASTT
+1069 
-1081 SAAAGTTIELT
+1081 IELT

-1116 SMPARNV
+1116 TMPARNV
-1123 EVSAVFTANAY
+1123 EVSAVFT
-1134 SITVVQPTGGTV
+1134 T
-1146 SASATSATAGT
+1146 
-1157 TVKLTA
+1157 
-1163 TPAEGYTLDYFT
+1163 
-1175 LDGARINGDTFIMPA
+1175 
-1190 RNVEVSAVF
+1190 
-1199 TANAYS
+1199 
-1205 ITVVQPTG
+1205 
-1213 GTVSASATSA
+1213 
-1223 TAGTTVKLTATP
+1223 
-1235 AEGYTLDYFTLDG
+1235 
-1248 ARINGDTFIM
+1248 
-1258 PARNVEVSAVF
+1258 
-1269 TANAYSITVVQPTG
+1269 
-1283 GTVSASATSA
+1283 
-1293 TAGTTV
+1293 
-1299 KLTATPAEGYT
+1299 
-1310 LDYFTLDGARI
+1310 
-1321 NGDTFIMPARNVEV
+1321 
-1335 SAVFT
+1335 
-1340 ANAYSITVVQPA
+1340 NAYSITVVQPA

-1391 NGGTFTMPARDV
+1391 SGGTFTMPARDV

-1420 LNATIYYSNKKYPD
+1420 LNATIYYFNKKYPD

-1479 IYHAGSAGENSNLN
+1479 IYHAGSAGEDSNLN

-1535 TTGNTADISIDH
+1535 TTGNTADISVDH

-1565 QTGYPYYLNVYE
+1565 QTGYPYHLNVYE

>member
-209 GYFFNEETAVDYTTA
+209 GYFFNEETGVDYTTA

-258 DAVNGSNSGW
+258 DAVNGYSSGW

-295 GLGKSQYEAFAG
+295 NLGKSQYEAFAG
-307 LDVQQNCMNTNFSSN
+307 LDVQQNCMNTYFSSN
-322 YLLNNN
+322 YLLNNS
-328 NNKLKLSLALYCP
+328 NKLKLSLALYCP

-509 SYANCQKATFA
+509 SYANCEKATFA

-606 TYEIYR
+606 SYEIYR

-701 EPASKAIDGTSEN
+701 EPAWKAIDGTSEN

-719 ATNAQS
+719 ATNARS

-747 YGGEAQNMNT
+747 YGGEAQDMNT

-762 QYKSGNNWVTAYST
+762 QYKSGNNWVTVYST
-776 NNNSSAVTDEL
+776 NSNSSDVTDEL

-820 TTERN
+820 STERE
-825 RTDIVLMKFASA
+825 RSDIVLMKFASA

-894 RVFYTVQEGKQEE
+894 RVFYTVQEGVQEE

-926 TVVQPANGTVSA
+926 NVVQPANGSVAA
-938 SATSATAGTTV
+938 SA
-949 KLTATPAEGYTLDY
+949 
-963 FTLDGARINGDTFI
+963 
-977 MPARNVEVSAVFTAN
+977 
-992 AYSITVVQ
+992 
-1000 PTGGTVSASAT
+1000 
-1011 SATAG
+1011 
-1016 TTVKLTATPAE
+1016 
-1027 GYTLD
+1027 
-1032 YFTLDGARIN
+1032 
-1042 GNTFSM
+1042 
-1048 PARNVEVSAVFTANA
+1048 
-1063 YSITVV
+1063 
-1069 QPTGGTVSASTT
+1069 T
-1081 SAAAGTTIELT
+1081 SAAAGTIIELA

-1108 ERINGDTF
+1108 E
-1116 SMPARNV
+1116 
-1123 EVSAVFTANAY
+1123 
-1134 SITVVQPTGGTV
+1134 
-1146 SASATSATAGT
+1146 
-1157 TVKLTA
+1157 
-1163 TPAEGYTLDYFT
+1163 
-1175 LDGARINGDTFIMPA
+1175 
-1190 RNVEVSAVF
+1190 
-1199 TANAYS
+1199 
-1205 ITVVQPTG
+1205 
-1213 GTVSASATSA
+1213 
-1223 TAGTTVKLTATP
+1223 
-1235 AEGYTLDYFTLDG
+1235 
-1248 ARINGDTFIM
+1248 
-1258 PARNVEVSAVF
+1258 
-1269 TANAYSITVVQPTG
+1269 
-1283 GTVSASATSA
+1283 
-1293 TAGTTV
+1293 
-1299 KLTATPAEGYT
+1299 
-1310 LDYFTLDGARI
+1310 RI

-1352 GGTVSASKLSAFFGE
+1352 GGTVSASATSAAAGTTVKLTATPAEGYTLDYFTLDGERINGNTFSMPARNVEVSAVFTANAYSITVVQPAGGTVTASKLSAFFGE

-1459 GVNGWVA
+1459 GINGWVA

-1479 IYHAGSAGENSNLN
+1479 IYHAGSAGEDSDLN

-1525 IAWFWKRIHV
+1525 IAWFWKKIHV
-1535 TTGNTADISIDH
+1535 TNGNTADISVDH

>member
-14 LAAVLCFGV
+14 LAAVFCFGV

-232 YMRQQRPNMLIG
+232 YMRQQKPNMLIG

-295 GLGKSQYEAFAG
+295 NLGKSQYEAFAG
-307 LDVQQNCMNTNFSSN
+307 LDVQQNCMNTYFSSN
-322 YLLNNN
+322 YLLNNS
-328 NNKLKLSLALYCP
+328 NKLKLSLALYCP

-442 GAYDFEDAYNGG
+442 GTYDFEDAYNGG

-535 ASLSGKKLYAIGF
+535 TSLSGKKLYAIGF

-606 TYEIYR
+606 SYEIYR

-701 EPASKAIDGTSEN
+701 EPAWKAIDGTSEN

-719 ATNAQS
+719 ATNARS

-747 YGGEAQNMNT
+747 YGGEAQDMNT

-762 QYKSGNNWVTAYST
+762 QYKSGNNWVTVYST
-776 NNNSSAVTDEL
+776 NSNSSAVTDEL

-926 TVVQPANGTVSA
+926 NVVQPANGSVAA

-1011 SATAG
+1011 SAAAG

-1032 YFTLDGARIN
+1032 YFTLDGERIN

-1069 QPTGGTVSASTT
+1069 QP
-1081 SAAAGTTIELT
+1081 
-1092 ATPAEG
+1092 
-1098 YTLDYFTLDG
+1098 
-1108 ERINGDTF
+1108 
-1116 SMPARNV
+1116 
-1123 EVSAVFTANAY
+1123 
-1134 SITVVQPTGGTV
+1134 
-1146 SASATSATAGT
+1146 
-1157 TVKLTA
+1157 
-1163 TPAEGYTLDYFT
+1163 
-1175 LDGARINGDTFIMPA
+1175 
-1190 RNVEVSAVF
+1190 
-1199 TANAYS
+1199 
-1205 ITVVQPTG
+1205 
-1213 GTVSASATSA
+1213 
-1223 TAGTTVKLTATP
+1223 
-1235 AEGYTLDYFTLDG
+1235 
-1248 ARINGDTFIM
+1248 
-1258 PARNVEVSAVF
+1258 
-1269 TANAYSITVVQPTG
+1269 
-1283 GTVSASATSA
+1283 
-1293 TAGTTV
+1293 
-1299 KLTATPAEGYT
+1299 
-1310 LDYFTLDGARI
+1310 
-1321 NGDTFIMPARNVEV
+1321 
-1335 SAVFT
+1335 
-1340 ANAYSITVVQPA
+1340 A
-1352 GGTVSASKLSAFFGE
+1352 GGTVTASKLSAFFGE

-1459 GVNGWVA
+1459 GINGWVA

-1479 IYHAGSAGENSNLN
+1479 IYHAGSAGEASNLN

-1553 RRLFKINMRKTN
+1553 RRLFKINMRQTN

>member
-1 MRVNTIKKIIAAI
+1 MI
-14 LAAVLCFGV
+14 L
-23 LPSRSFFNTLSAVVK
+23 N
-38 AANADSL
+38 
-45 NEAYADGTSLMPIGP
+45 
-60 AFTVDTLLS
+60 
-69 WEPTND
+69 
-75 PDSDYSRSVVPLADR
+75 
-90 YTGFTVNDYANPDAK
+90 
-105 LMVCSLANSKHD
+105 
-117 ATNAQGQESFSSYAF
+117 
-132 NYWQYATSF
+132 SF
-141 VYWSG
+141 V
-146 SKRGQVV
+146 
-153 VPTGEFTDAAHTNGV
+153 
-168 PVMGTIFFDW
+168 
-178 GGNSS
+178 
-183 VVENFVRNYRSVA
+183 
-196 DKLIEVMEYYGFD
+196 
-209 GYFFNEETAVDYTTA
+209 
-224 GNLRSMIA
+224 
-232 YMRQQRPNMLIG
+232 
-244 WYDSITDSGNLSYQ
+244 
-258 DAVNGSNSGW
+258 
-268 VSAGVNE
+268 
-275 FFMNYNWTTQDVNTT
+275 T
-290 VSTMQ
+290 V
-295 GLGKSQYEAFAG
+295 
-307 LDVQQNCMNTNFSSN
+307 
-322 YLLNNN
+322 
-328 NNKLKLSLALYCP
+328 
-341 NSTMGLSGD
+341 
-350 GADFHEVERQFYVNG
+350 
-365 GDPRSTSSSGWAG
+365 
-378 MSRFFADHTTIISAP
+378 
-393 FVTNFNSGHGKAFY
+393 
-407 IDGVKSRDA
+407 
-416 EWSYQS
+416 
-422 VQDVMPTWTW
+422 
-432 IIDSNGQKLS
+432 
-442 GAYDFEDAYNGG
+442 
-454 SSIKFYGSLTANK
+454 
-467 PNNIM
+467 
-472 LYSTNLDINGSTNIA
+472 
-487 VTAKNDR
+487 
-494 GLMKLVAYYGDSSTS
+494 
-509 SYANCQKATFA
+509 
-520 LDASSGGWTTSNVSL
+520 
-535 ASLSGKKLYAIGF
+535 
-548 EIGGTSNVSD
+548 

-606 TYEIYR
+606 SYEIYR

-640 QADVTIEVV
+640 QADVTVEVV

-673 TEKLSDVTVPVNIC
+673 TERLSDITEPVNVC
-687 PLAEVTGY
+687 LNATVTGY

-701 EPASKAIDGTSEN
+701 EPAWKAIDGTSEN

-719 ATNAQS
+719 ATNARS

-732 DQPRTIKRIRIEHAE
+732 DQPRTIKRIRIEHAQ

-926 TVVQPANGTVSA
+926 NVVQPANGSVAA
-938 SATSATAGTTV
+938 SATFATAGTTIE
-949 KLTATPAEGYTLDY
+949 LTATPAEGYTLDY
-963 FTLDGARINGDTFI
+963 FTLDGERINGDTFIMPARNVDVSAVFTANAYSITVVQPTGGTVSASATSATAGTTIELTATPAEGYTLDYFTLDGERINGNTFI

-1042 GNTFSM
+1042 GDTFIM
-1048 PARNVEVSAVFTANA
+1048 PARNV
-1063 YSITVV
+1063 
-1069 QPTGGTVSASTT
+1069 
-1081 SAAAGTTIELT
+1081 
-1092 ATPAEG
+1092 
-1098 YTLDYFTLDG
+1098 D
-1108 ERINGDTF
+1108 
-1116 SMPARNV
+1116 
-1123 EVSAVFTANAY
+1123 VSAVFTANAY

-1213 GTVSASATSA
+1213 GTVSAS
-1223 TAGTTVKLTATP
+1223 
-1235 AEGYTLDYFTLDG
+1235 
-1248 ARINGDTFIM
+1248 
-1258 PARNVEVSAVF
+1258 
-1269 TANAYSITVVQPTG
+1269 
-1283 GTVSASATSA
+1283 
-1293 TAGTTV
+1293 
-1299 KLTATPAEGYT
+1299 
-1310 LDYFTLDGARI
+1310 
-1321 NGDTFIMPARNVEV
+1321 
-1335 SAVFT
+1335 
-1340 ANAYSITVVQPA
+1340 
-1352 GGTVSASKLSAFFGE
+1352 KLSAFFGE

-1391 NGGTFTMPARDV
+1391 SGGTFTMPARDV

-1420 LNATIYYSNKKYPD
+1420 LNATIYYFNKKYPD

-1445 GKMSDREADKWHAS
+1445 GKMSDPEADKWHAS

-1479 IYHAGSAGENSNLN
+1479 IYHAGSAGEDSNLN

-1565 QTGYPYYLNVYE
+1565 QTGYPYHLNVYE

>member
-258 DAVNGSNSGW
+258 DAVNGYNSGW

-295 GLGKSQYEAFAG
+295 NLGKSQYEAFAG
-307 LDVQQNCMNTNFSSN
+307 LDVQQNCMNTYFSSN
-322 YLLNNN
+322 YLLNNS
-328 NNKLKLSLALYCP
+328 NKLKLSLALYCP

-509 SYANCQKATFA
+509 SYANCQKAAFA

-548 EIGGTSNVSD
+548 EIGGTSNVYD

-571 EAAAASA
+571 EAASASA

-606 TYEIYR
+606 SYEIYR

-640 QADVTIEVV
+640 QSDVTVEVV

-701 EPASKAIDGTSEN
+701 EPAWKAIDGTSEN

-719 ATNAQS
+719 ATNARS

-762 QYKSGNNWVTAYST
+762 QYKSGNNWVTVYST
-776 NNNSSAVTDEL
+776 NSNSSAVTDEL

-894 RVFYTVQEGKQEE
+894 RVFYTVQEGVQEE

-926 TVVQPANGTVSA
+926 NVVQPANGSVAA
-938 SATSATAGTTV
+938 SA
-949 KLTATPAEGYTLDY
+949 
-963 FTLDGARINGDTFI
+963 
-977 MPARNVEVSAVFTAN
+977 
-992 AYSITVVQ
+992 
-1000 PTGGTVSASAT
+1000 
-1011 SATAG
+1011 
-1016 TTVKLTATPAE
+1016 
-1027 GYTLD
+1027 
-1032 YFTLDGARIN
+1032 
-1042 GNTFSM
+1042 
-1048 PARNVEVSAVFTANA
+1048 
-1063 YSITVV
+1063 
-1069 QPTGGTVSASTT
+1069 T
-1081 SAAAGTTIELT
+1081 SAAAGTIIELA

-1108 ERINGDTF
+1108 E
-1116 SMPARNV
+1116 
-1123 EVSAVFTANAY
+1123 
-1134 SITVVQPTGGTV
+1134 
-1146 SASATSATAGT
+1146 
-1157 TVKLTA
+1157 
-1163 TPAEGYTLDYFT
+1163 
-1175 LDGARINGDTFIMPA
+1175 
-1190 RNVEVSAVF
+1190 
-1199 TANAYS
+1199 
-1205 ITVVQPTG
+1205 
-1213 GTVSASATSA
+1213 
-1223 TAGTTVKLTATP
+1223 
-1235 AEGYTLDYFTLDG
+1235 
-1248 ARINGDTFIM
+1248 
-1258 PARNVEVSAVF
+1258 
-1269 TANAYSITVVQPTG
+1269 
-1283 GTVSASATSA
+1283 
-1293 TAGTTV
+1293 
-1299 KLTATPAEGYT
+1299 
-1310 LDYFTLDGARI
+1310 RI

-1352 GGTVSASKLSAFFGE
+1352 NGTVSASKLSAFFGE

-1445 GKMSDREADKWHAS
+1445 GKMSDPEADKWHAS
-1459 GVNGWVA
+1459 GINGWVA

-1535 TTGNTADISIDH
+1535 TTGNTADISVDH

>member
-1 MRVNTIKKIIAAI
+1 MI
-14 LAAVLCFGV
+14 L
-23 LPSRSFFNTLSAVVK
+23 N
-38 AANADSL
+38 
-45 NEAYADGTSLMPIGP
+45 
-60 AFTVDTLLS
+60 
-69 WEPTND
+69 
-75 PDSDYSRSVVPLADR
+75 
-90 YTGFTVNDYANPDAK
+90 
-105 LMVCSLANSKHD
+105 
-117 ATNAQGQESFSSYAF
+117 
-132 NYWQYATSF
+132 SF
-141 VYWSG
+141 V
-146 SKRGQVV
+146 
-153 VPTGEFTDAAHTNGV
+153 
-168 PVMGTIFFDW
+168 
-178 GGNSS
+178 
-183 VVENFVRNYRSVA
+183 
-196 DKLIEVMEYYGFD
+196 
-209 GYFFNEETAVDYTTA
+209 
-224 GNLRSMIA
+224 
-232 YMRQQRPNMLIG
+232 
-244 WYDSITDSGNLSYQ
+244 
-258 DAVNGSNSGW
+258 
-268 VSAGVNE
+268 
-275 FFMNYNWTTQDVNTT
+275 T
-290 VSTMQ
+290 V
-295 GLGKSQYEAFAG
+295 
-307 LDVQQNCMNTNFSSN
+307 
-322 YLLNNN
+322 
-328 NNKLKLSLALYCP
+328 
-341 NSTMGLSGD
+341 
-350 GADFHEVERQFYVNG
+350 
-365 GDPRSTSSSGWAG
+365 
-378 MSRFFADHTTIISAP
+378 
-393 FVTNFNSGHGKAFY
+393 
-407 IDGVKSRDA
+407 
-416 EWSYQS
+416 
-422 VQDVMPTWTW
+422 
-432 IIDSNGQKLS
+432 
-442 GAYDFEDAYNGG
+442 
-454 SSIKFYGSLTANK
+454 
-467 PNNIM
+467 
-472 LYSTNLDINGSTNIA
+472 
-487 VTAKNDR
+487 
-494 GLMKLVAYYGDSSTS
+494 
-509 SYANCQKATFA
+509 
-520 LDASSGGWTTSNVSL
+520 
-535 ASLSGKKLYAIGF
+535 
-548 EIGGTSNVSD
+548 

-606 TYEIYR
+606 SYEIYR

-628 AYYIPNL
+628 AFYIPNL

-640 QADVTIEVV
+640 QADVTVEVV

-701 EPASKAIDGTSEN
+701 EPAWKAIDGTSEN
-714 GSKWC
+714 SSKWC
-719 ATNAQS
+719 ATNKQS

-732 DQPRTIKRIRIEHAE
+732 DQPRTIKRIRIEHAQ

-762 QYKSGNNWVTAYST
+762 QYKSGNNWVTVYST

-842 ASDTFSLTHAPTGS
+842 ASDTFSLTNAPTGS

-926 TVVQPANGTVSA
+926 NVVQPANGSVAA

-963 FTLDGARINGDTFI
+963 FTLDG
-977 MPARNVEVSAVFTAN
+977 E
-992 AYSITVVQ
+992 
-1000 PTGGTVSASAT
+1000 
-1011 SATAG
+1011 
-1016 TTVKLTATPAE
+1016 
-1027 GYTLD
+1027 
-1032 YFTLDGARIN
+1032 
-1042 GNTFSM
+1042 
-1048 PARNVEVSAVFTANA
+1048 
-1063 YSITVV
+1063 
-1069 QPTGGTVSASTT
+1069 
-1081 SAAAGTTIELT
+1081 
-1092 ATPAEG
+1092 
-1098 YTLDYFTLDG
+1098 
-1108 ERINGDTF
+1108 
-1116 SMPARNV
+1116 
-1123 EVSAVFTANAY
+1123 
-1134 SITVVQPTGGTV
+1134 
-1146 SASATSATAGT
+1146 
-1157 TVKLTA
+1157 
-1163 TPAEGYTLDYFT
+1163 
-1175 LDGARINGDTFIMPA
+1175 
-1190 RNVEVSAVF
+1190 
-1199 TANAYS
+1199 
-1205 ITVVQPTG
+1205 
-1213 GTVSASATSA
+1213 
-1223 TAGTTVKLTATP
+1223 
-1235 AEGYTLDYFTLDG
+1235 
-1248 ARINGDTFIM
+1248 
-1258 PARNVEVSAVF
+1258 
-1269 TANAYSITVVQPTG
+1269 
-1283 GTVSASATSA
+1283 
-1293 TAGTTV
+1293 
-1299 KLTATPAEGYT
+1299 
-1310 LDYFTLDGARI
+1310 RI

-1352 GGTVSASKLSAFFGE
+1352 NGTVSASATSATAGTTIELTATPAEGYTLDYFTLDGERINGHTFSMPARNVEVSAVFTANAYSITVVQPTGGTVSASKLSAFFGE

-1420 LNATIYYSNKKYPD
+1420 LNATVYYSNKKYSD

-1445 GKMSDREADKWHAS
+1445 GKMSDPEADKWHAS

-1479 IYHAGSAGENSNLN
+1479 IYHAGFAGEGSDLN

-1565 QTGYPYYLNVYE
+1565 QTGYPYHLNVYE

>member
-14 LAAVLCFGV
+14 LAAVFCFGV

-232 YMRQQRPNMLIG
+232 YMRQKRPDMLIG

-295 GLGKSQYEAFAG
+295 NLGKSQYEAFAG

-322 YLLNNN
+322 YLLNNS
-328 NNKLKLSLALYCP
+328 NKLKLSLALYCP

-365 GDPRSTSSSGWAG
+365 GDPRNTSSSGWAG

-520 LDASSGGWTTSNVSL
+520 LDASSGSWTTSNVSL

-701 EPASKAIDGTSEN
+701 EPAWKAIDGTSEN

-719 ATNAQS
+719 ATNKQS

-747 YGGEAQNMNT
+747 YGGEAQDMNT

-762 QYKSGNNWVTAYST
+762 QYKSGNNWVTVYST

-798 YISNSGSSAWGAIRI
+798 YINNSGSSAWGAIRI

-926 TVVQPANGTVSA
+926 NVVQPANGTVSASATSATAGTTVKLTANPAEGYTLDYFTLDSERINGDTFIMPARNVDVSAVFTANAYSINVVQPANGSVAASATSATAGTTVKLTATPAEGYTLDYFTLDGERINGNTFIMPARNVDVSAVFTANAYSINVVQPANGSVAA

-963 FTLDGARINGDTFI
+963 FTLDGARINGDTFS

-992 AYSITVVQ
+992 ACSITVVQ

-1016 TTVKLTATPAE
+1016 TSVKLTA
-1027 GYTLD
+1027 
-1032 YFTLDGARIN
+1032 N
-1042 GNTFSM
+1042 
-1048 PARNVEVSAVFTANA
+1048 
-1063 YSITVV
+1063 
-1069 QPTGGTVSASTT
+1069 
-1081 SAAAGTTIELT
+1081 
-1092 ATPAEG
+1092 PAEG

-1108 ERINGDTF
+1108 E
-1116 SMPARNV
+1116 
-1123 EVSAVFTANAY
+1123 
-1134 SITVVQPTGGTV
+1134 
-1146 SASATSATAGT
+1146 
-1157 TVKLTA
+1157 
-1163 TPAEGYTLDYFT
+1163 
-1175 LDGARINGDTFIMPA
+1175 RINGDTFIMPA

-1205 ITVVQPTG
+1205 ITVVQPT
-1213 GTVSASATSA
+1213 
-1223 TAGTTVKLTATP
+1223 
-1235 AEGYTLDYFTLDG
+1235 
-1248 ARINGDTFIM
+1248 
-1258 PARNVEVSAVF
+1258 
-1269 TANAYSITVVQPTG
+1269 
-1283 GTVSASATSA
+1283 
-1293 TAGTTV
+1293 
-1299 KLTATPAEGYT
+1299 
-1310 LDYFTLDGARI
+1310 
-1321 NGDTFIMPARNVEV
+1321 
-1335 SAVFT
+1335 
-1340 ANAYSITVVQPA
+1340 

-1445 GKMSDREADKWHAS
+1445 GKMSDPEADKWHAS
-1459 GVNGWVA
+1459 GINGWVA

-1479 IYHAGSAGENSNLN
+1479 IYHAGYAGEGSDLN

-1525 IAWFWKRIHV
+1525 IAWFWKRVHV

>member
-1 MRVNTIKKIIAAI
+1 MI
-14 LAAVLCFGV
+14 L
-23 LPSRSFFNTLSAVVK
+23 N
-38 AANADSL
+38 
-45 NEAYADGTSLMPIGP
+45 
-60 AFTVDTLLS
+60 
-69 WEPTND
+69 
-75 PDSDYSRSVVPLADR
+75 
-90 YTGFTVNDYANPDAK
+90 
-105 LMVCSLANSKHD
+105 
-117 ATNAQGQESFSSYAF
+117 
-132 NYWQYATSF
+132 SF
-141 VYWSG
+141 V
-146 SKRGQVV
+146 
-153 VPTGEFTDAAHTNGV
+153 
-168 PVMGTIFFDW
+168 
-178 GGNSS
+178 
-183 VVENFVRNYRSVA
+183 
-196 DKLIEVMEYYGFD
+196 
-209 GYFFNEETAVDYTTA
+209 AV
-224 GNLRSMIA
+224 
-232 YMRQQRPNMLIG
+232 
-244 WYDSITDSGNLSYQ
+244 
-258 DAVNGSNSGW
+258 
-268 VSAGVNE
+268 
-275 FFMNYNWTTQDVNTT
+275 
-290 VSTMQ
+290 
-295 GLGKSQYEAFAG
+295 
-307 LDVQQNCMNTNFSSN
+307 
-322 YLLNNN
+322 
-328 NNKLKLSLALYCP
+328 
-341 NSTMGLSGD
+341 
-350 GADFHEVERQFYVNG
+350 
-365 GDPRSTSSSGWAG
+365 
-378 MSRFFADHTTIISAP
+378 
-393 FVTNFNSGHGKAFY
+393 
-407 IDGVKSRDA
+407 
-416 EWSYQS
+416 
-422 VQDVMPTWTW
+422 
-432 IIDSNGQKLS
+432 
-442 GAYDFEDAYNGG
+442 
-454 SSIKFYGSLTANK
+454 
-467 PNNIM
+467 
-472 LYSTNLDINGSTNIA
+472 
-487 VTAKNDR
+487 
-494 GLMKLVAYYGDSSTS
+494 
-509 SYANCQKATFA
+509 
-520 LDASSGGWTTSNVSL
+520 
-535 ASLSGKKLYAIGF
+535 
-548 EIGGTSNVSD
+548 

-606 TYEIYR
+606 SYEIYR

-673 TEKLSDVTVPVNIC
+673 TERLSDITEPVNVC
-687 PLAEVTGY
+687 LNATVTGY

-701 EPASKAIDGTSEN
+701 EPAWKAIDGTSEN

-719 ATNAQS
+719 ATNARS

-732 DQPRTIKRIRIEHAE
+732 DQPRTIKRIRIEHAQ

-926 TVVQPANGTVSA
+926 NVVQPANGSVAA
-938 SATSATAGTTV
+938 SATS
-949 KLTATPAEGYTLDY
+949 AEGYTLDY
-963 FTLDGARINGDTFI
+963 FTLDGARINGDTFS
-977 MPARNVEVSAVFTAN
+977 MPARNVDVSAVFTAN

-1000 PTGGTVSASAT
+1000 PAGGTVSASAT

-1032 YFTLDGARIN
+1032 YFTLDGERIN

-1069 QPTGGTVSASTT
+1069 QPTGGTVSAS
-1081 SAAAGTTIELT
+1081 
-1092 ATPAEG
+1092 
-1098 YTLDYFTLDG
+1098 
-1108 ERINGDTF
+1108 
-1116 SMPARNV
+1116 
-1123 EVSAVFTANAY
+1123 
-1134 SITVVQPTGGTV
+1134 
-1146 SASATSATAGT
+1146 
-1157 TVKLTA
+1157 
-1163 TPAEGYTLDYFT
+1163 
-1175 LDGARINGDTFIMPA
+1175 
-1190 RNVEVSAVF
+1190 
-1199 TANAYS
+1199 
-1205 ITVVQPTG
+1205 
-1213 GTVSASATSA
+1213 
-1223 TAGTTVKLTATP
+1223 
-1235 AEGYTLDYFTLDG
+1235 
-1248 ARINGDTFIM
+1248 
-1258 PARNVEVSAVF
+1258 
-1269 TANAYSITVVQPTG
+1269 
-1283 GTVSASATSA
+1283 
-1293 TAGTTV
+1293 
-1299 KLTATPAEGYT
+1299 
-1310 LDYFTLDGARI
+1310 
-1321 NGDTFIMPARNVEV
+1321 
-1335 SAVFT
+1335 
-1340 ANAYSITVVQPA
+1340 
-1352 GGTVSASKLSAFFGE
+1352 KLSAFFGE
-1367 AVELTAVPDEGYE
+1367 AVDLTAVPDEGYE

-1391 NGGTFTMPARDV
+1391 SGGTFTMPARDV

-1420 LNATIYYSNKKYPD
+1420 LNATIYYFNKKYPD

-1479 IYHAGSAGENSNLN
+1479 IYHAGSAGEDSNLN

-1565 QTGYPYYLNVYE
+1565 QTGYPYHLNVYE

>member
-1 MRVNTIKKIIAAI
+1 MRVNTIKKIIAAL
-14 LAAVLCFGV
+14 LAAVFCFGV
-23 LPSRSFFNTLSAVVK
+23 LPSRSFFSTLSAVVK

-209 GYFFNEETAVDYTTA
+209 GYFFNEETGVDYTTA

-322 YLLNNN
+322 YLLNNS
-328 NNKLKLSLALYCP
+328 NKLKLSLALYCP

-606 TYEIYR
+606 SYEIYR

-701 EPASKAIDGTSEN
+701 EPAWKAIDGTSEN

-719 ATNAQS
+719 ATNARS

-732 DQPRTIKRIRIEHAE
+732 DQPRTIKRIRIEHAQ

-762 QYKSGNNWVTAYST
+762 QYKSGNNWVTVYST

-798 YISNSGSSAWGAIRI
+798 YINNSGSSAWGAIRI

-926 TVVQPANGTVSA
+926 NVVQPANGSVAASATSATAGTTIELAATPSEGYTLDYFTLDGARINGNTFIMPARNVEVSAVFTANAYSITVVQPANGSVAASATSATAGTTIELAATPAEGYTLDYFTLDGARINGNTFIMPARNVEVSAVFTANAYSINVVQPTNGMVSA
-938 SATSATAGTTV
+938 SATSATAGTTIE
-949 KLTATPAEGYTLDY
+949 LTATPAEGYTLDY

-1000 PTGGTVSASAT
+1000 PTNGTVSASAT
-1011 SATAG
+1011 FATAG
-1016 TTVKLTATPAE
+1016 TT
-1027 GYTLD
+1027 
-1032 YFTLDGARIN
+1032 
-1042 GNTFSM
+1042 
-1048 PARNVEVSAVFTANA
+1048 
-1063 YSITVV
+1063 
-1069 QPTGGTVSASTT
+1069 
-1081 SAAAGTTIELT
+1081 IE
-1092 ATPAEG
+1092 
-1098 YTLDYFTLDG
+1098 
-1108 ERINGDTF
+1108 
-1116 SMPARNV
+1116 
-1123 EVSAVFTANAY
+1123 
-1134 SITVVQPTGGTV
+1134 
-1146 SASATSATAGT
+1146 
-1157 TVKLTA
+1157 LTA

-1205 ITVVQPTG
+1205 ITVVQPT
-1213 GTVSASATSA
+1213 
-1223 TAGTTVKLTATP
+1223 
-1235 AEGYTLDYFTLDG
+1235 
-1248 ARINGDTFIM
+1248 
-1258 PARNVEVSAVF
+1258 
-1269 TANAYSITVVQPTG
+1269 
-1283 GTVSASATSA
+1283 
-1293 TAGTTV
+1293 
-1299 KLTATPAEGYT
+1299 
-1310 LDYFTLDGARI
+1310 
-1321 NGDTFIMPARNVEV
+1321 
-1335 SAVFT
+1335 
-1340 ANAYSITVVQPA
+1340 

-1420 LNATIYYSNKKYPD
+1420 LNATVYYSNKKYPD

-1459 GVNGWVA
+1459 GINGWVA

-1565 QTGYPYYLNVYE
+1565 QTGYPYHLNVYE

>member
-209 GYFFNEETAVDYTTA
+209 GYFFNEETGVDYTTA

-232 YMRQQRPNMLIG
+232 YMRQQKPNMLIG

-295 GLGKSQYEAFAG
+295 NLGKSQYEAFAG
-307 LDVQQNCMNTNFSSN
+307 LDVQQNCMNTYFSSN
-322 YLLNNN
+322 YLLNNS
-328 NNKLKLSLALYCP
+328 NKLKLSLALYCP

-378 MSRFFADHTTIISAP
+378 MSRFFADHTTIVSAP

-606 TYEIYR
+606 SYEIYR

-628 AYYIPNL
+628 AYYIPKL

-701 EPASKAIDGTSEN
+701 EPAWKAIDGTSEN

-719 ATNAQS
+719 ATNKQS

-732 DQPRTIKRIRIEHAE
+732 DQPRTIKRIRIEHAQ

-762 QYKSGNNWVTAYST
+762 QYKSGNNWVTVYST

-798 YISNSGSSAWGAIRI
+798 YIYNSGSSAWGAIRI

-820 TTERN
+820 STERE
-825 RTDIVLMKFASA
+825 RSDIVLMKFASA

-842 ASDTFSLTHAPTGS
+842 ASDTFSLTHAPTSS

-894 RVFYTVQEGKQEE
+894 RVFYTVQEGVQEE

-926 TVVQPANGTVSA
+926 NVVQPANGSVAA
-938 SATSATAGTTV
+938 SATSAAAGTTV
-949 KLTATPAEGYTLDY
+949 KLTANPAEGYTLDY
-963 FTLDGARINGDTFI
+963 FTLDGA
-977 MPARNVEVSAVFTAN
+977 
-992 AYSITVVQ
+992 
-1000 PTGGTVSASAT
+1000 
-1011 SATAG
+1011 
-1016 TTVKLTATPAE
+1016 
-1027 GYTLD
+1027 
-1032 YFTLDGARIN
+1032 
-1042 GNTFSM
+1042 
-1048 PARNVEVSAVFTANA
+1048 
-1063 YSITVV
+1063 
-1069 QPTGGTVSASTT
+1069 
-1081 SAAAGTTIELT
+1081 
-1092 ATPAEG
+1092 
-1098 YTLDYFTLDG
+1098 
-1108 ERINGDTF
+1108 RINGDTF

-1134 SITVVQPTGGTV
+1134 SITVVQPTGGSV
-1146 SASATSATAGT
+1146 AASATSATAGT
-1157 TVKLTA
+1157 TIELAA

-1175 LDGARINGDTFIMPA
+1175 LDGERINGNTF
-1190 RNVEVSAVF
+1190 S
-1199 TANAYS
+1199 
-1205 ITVVQPTG
+1205 
-1213 GTVSASATSA
+1213 
-1223 TAGTTVKLTATP
+1223 
-1235 AEGYTLDYFTLDG
+1235 
-1248 ARINGDTFIM
+1248 
-1258 PARNVEVSAVF
+1258 
-1269 TANAYSITVVQPTG
+1269 
-1283 GTVSASATSA
+1283 
-1293 TAGTTV
+1293 
-1299 KLTATPAEGYT
+1299 
-1310 LDYFTLDGARI
+1310 
-1321 NGDTFIMPARNVEV
+1321 MPARNVEV

-1352 GGTVSASKLSAFFGE
+1352 GGTVTASKLSAFFGE

-1445 GKMSDREADKWHAS
+1445 GKMSDPEADKWHAS

-1479 IYHAGSAGENSNLN
+1479 IYHAGSAGEGSDLN

-1535 TTGNTADISIDH
+1535 TTGNTADISVDH

>member
-1 MRVNTIKKIIAAI
+1 MI
-14 LAAVLCFGV
+14 L
-23 LPSRSFFNTLSAVVK
+23 N
-38 AANADSL
+38 
-45 NEAYADGTSLMPIGP
+45 
-60 AFTVDTLLS
+60 
-69 WEPTND
+69 
-75 PDSDYSRSVVPLADR
+75 
-90 YTGFTVNDYANPDAK
+90 
-105 LMVCSLANSKHD
+105 
-117 ATNAQGQESFSSYAF
+117 
-132 NYWQYATSF
+132 SF
-141 VYWSG
+141 V
-146 SKRGQVV
+146 
-153 VPTGEFTDAAHTNGV
+153 
-168 PVMGTIFFDW
+168 
-178 GGNSS
+178 
-183 VVENFVRNYRSVA
+183 
-196 DKLIEVMEYYGFD
+196 
-209 GYFFNEETAVDYTTA
+209 
-224 GNLRSMIA
+224 
-232 YMRQQRPNMLIG
+232 
-244 WYDSITDSGNLSYQ
+244 
-258 DAVNGSNSGW
+258 
-268 VSAGVNE
+268 
-275 FFMNYNWTTQDVNTT
+275 T
-290 VSTMQ
+290 V
-295 GLGKSQYEAFAG
+295 
-307 LDVQQNCMNTNFSSN
+307 
-322 YLLNNN
+322 
-328 NNKLKLSLALYCP
+328 
-341 NSTMGLSGD
+341 
-350 GADFHEVERQFYVNG
+350 
-365 GDPRSTSSSGWAG
+365 
-378 MSRFFADHTTIISAP
+378 
-393 FVTNFNSGHGKAFY
+393 
-407 IDGVKSRDA
+407 
-416 EWSYQS
+416 
-422 VQDVMPTWTW
+422 
-432 IIDSNGQKLS
+432 
-442 GAYDFEDAYNGG
+442 
-454 SSIKFYGSLTANK
+454 
-467 PNNIM
+467 
-472 LYSTNLDINGSTNIA
+472 
-487 VTAKNDR
+487 
-494 GLMKLVAYYGDSSTS
+494 
-509 SYANCQKATFA
+509 
-520 LDASSGGWTTSNVSL
+520 
-535 ASLSGKKLYAIGF
+535 
-548 EIGGTSNVSD
+548 

-606 TYEIYR
+606 SYEIYR

-640 QADVTIEVV
+640 QADVTVEVV

-673 TEKLSDVTVPVNIC
+673 TERLSDITEPVNVC
-687 PLAEVTGY
+687 LNATVTGY

-701 EPASKAIDGTSEN
+701 EPAWKAIDGTSEN

-719 ATNAQS
+719 ATNARS

-732 DQPRTIKRIRIEHAE
+732 DQPRTIKRIRIEHAQ

-926 TVVQPANGTVSA
+926 NVVQPANGSVAA
-938 SATSATAGTTV
+938 SATFATAGTTIE
-949 KLTATPAEGYTLDY
+949 LTATPAEGYTLDY
-963 FTLDGARINGDTFI
+963 FTLDGERINGDTFI
-977 MPARNVEVSAVFTAN
+977 MPARNVDVSAVFTAN

-1016 TTVKLTATPAE
+1016 TT
-1027 GYTLD
+1027 
-1032 YFTLDGARIN
+1032 
-1042 GNTFSM
+1042 
-1048 PARNVEVSAVFTANA
+1048 
-1063 YSITVV
+1063 
-1069 QPTGGTVSASTT
+1069 
-1081 SAAAGTTIELT
+1081 IELT
-1092 ATPAEG
+1092 ANPAEG

-1108 ERINGDTF
+1108 ERING
-1116 SMPARNV
+1116 N
-1123 EVSAVFTANAY
+1123 
-1134 SITVVQPTGGTV
+1134 
-1146 SASATSATAGT
+1146 
-1157 TVKLTA
+1157 
-1163 TPAEGYTLDYFT
+1163 
-1175 LDGARINGDTFIMPA
+1175 TFIMPA

-1205 ITVVQPTG
+1205 ITVVQPT
-1213 GTVSASATSA
+1213 
-1223 TAGTTVKLTATP
+1223 
-1235 AEGYTLDYFTLDG
+1235 
-1248 ARINGDTFIM
+1248 
-1258 PARNVEVSAVF
+1258 
-1269 TANAYSITVVQPTG
+1269 
-1283 GTVSASATSA
+1283 
-1293 TAGTTV
+1293 
-1299 KLTATPAEGYT
+1299 
-1310 LDYFTLDGARI
+1310 
-1321 NGDTFIMPARNVEV
+1321 
-1335 SAVFT
+1335 
-1340 ANAYSITVVQPA
+1340 

-1391 NGGTFTMPARDV
+1391 SGGTFTMPARDV

-1420 LNATIYYSNKKYPD
+1420 LNATIYYFNKKYPD

-1445 GKMSDREADKWHAS
+1445 GKMSDPEADKWHAS

-1479 IYHAGSAGENSNLN
+1479 IYHAGSADEDSNLN

-1535 TTGNTADISIDH
+1535 TTGNTADISVDH

-1565 QTGYPYYLNVYE
+1565 QTGYPYHLNVYE

>member
-178 GGNSS
+178 NGDSS

-209 GYFFNEETAVDYTTA
+209 GYFFNEETGVDYTTA

-232 YMRQQRPNMLIG
+232 YMRQQKPNMLIG

-295 GLGKSQYEAFAG
+295 NLGKSQYEAFAG
-307 LDVQQNCMNTNFSSN
+307 LDVQQNCMNTYFSSN
-322 YLLNNN
+322 YLLNNS
-328 NNKLKLSLALYCP
+328 NKLKLSLALYCP

-378 MSRFFADHTTIISAP
+378 MSRFFADHTTIVSAP

-606 TYEIYR
+606 SYEIYR

-701 EPASKAIDGTSEN
+701 EPAWKAIDGTSEN

-719 ATNAQS
+719 ATNARS

-747 YGGEAQNMNT
+747 YGGEAQDMNT

-762 QYKSGNNWVTAYST
+762 QYKSGNNWVTVYST

-798 YISNSGSSAWGAIRI
+798 YIYNSGSSAWGAIRI

-820 TTERN
+820 STERE
-825 RTDIVLMKFASA
+825 RSDIVLMKFASA

-842 ASDTFSLTHAPTGS
+842 ASDTFSLTHAPTSS

-894 RVFYTVQEGKQEE
+894 RVFYTVQEGVQEE

-926 TVVQPANGTVSA
+926 NVVQPANGSVAA
-938 SATSATAGTTV
+938 SA
-949 KLTATPAEGYTLDY
+949 
-963 FTLDGARINGDTFI
+963 
-977 MPARNVEVSAVFTAN
+977 
-992 AYSITVVQ
+992 
-1000 PTGGTVSASAT
+1000 
-1011 SATAG
+1011 
-1016 TTVKLTATPAE
+1016 
-1027 GYTLD
+1027 
-1032 YFTLDGARIN
+1032 
-1042 GNTFSM
+1042 
-1048 PARNVEVSAVFTANA
+1048 
-1063 YSITVV
+1063 
-1069 QPTGGTVSASTT
+1069 T
-1081 SAAAGTTIELT
+1081 SAAAGTIIELA

-1108 ERINGDTF
+1108 E
-1116 SMPARNV
+1116 
-1123 EVSAVFTANAY
+1123 
-1134 SITVVQPTGGTV
+1134 
-1146 SASATSATAGT
+1146 
-1157 TVKLTA
+1157 
-1163 TPAEGYTLDYFT
+1163 
-1175 LDGARINGDTFIMPA
+1175 
-1190 RNVEVSAVF
+1190 
-1199 TANAYS
+1199 
-1205 ITVVQPTG
+1205 
-1213 GTVSASATSA
+1213 
-1223 TAGTTVKLTATP
+1223 
-1235 AEGYTLDYFTLDG
+1235 
-1248 ARINGDTFIM
+1248 
-1258 PARNVEVSAVF
+1258 
-1269 TANAYSITVVQPTG
+1269 
-1283 GTVSASATSA
+1283 
-1293 TAGTTV
+1293 
-1299 KLTATPAEGYT
+1299 
-1310 LDYFTLDGARI
+1310 RI

-1352 GGTVSASKLSAFFGE
+1352 GGTVSASATSAAAGTTVKLTATPAEGYTLDYFTLDGERINGNTFSMPARNVEVSAVFTANAYSITVVQPAGGTVTASKLSAFFGE

-1459 GVNGWVA
+1459 GINGWVA

-1479 IYHAGSAGENSNLN
+1479 IYHAGSAGEGSDLN

-1525 IAWFWKRIHV
+1525 IAWFWKKIHV
-1535 TTGNTADISIDH
+1535 TNGNTADISVDH

>member
-14 LAAVLCFGV
+14 LAAVFCFGV
-23 LPSRSFFNTLSAVVK
+23 LPSRSFFSTLSAVVK

-244 WYDSITDSGNLSYQ
+244 WYDSITDSGYLSYQ
-258 DAVNGSNSGW
+258 DAVNGYNSGW

-322 YLLNNN
+322 YLLNNS
-328 NNKLKLSLALYCP
+328 NKLKLSLALYCP

-494 GLMKLVAYYGDSSTS
+494 GMMKLVAYYGDSSTS

-606 TYEIYR
+606 SYEIYR

-701 EPASKAIDGTSEN
+701 EPAWKAIDGTSEN

-719 ATNAQS
+719 ATNKQS

-732 DQPRTIKRIRIEHAE
+732 DQPRTIKRIRIEHAQ

-762 QYKSGNNWVTAYST
+762 QYKSGNNWVTVYST

-798 YISNSGSSAWGAIRI
+798 YINNSGSSAWGAIRI

-820 TTERN
+820 STERE
-825 RTDIVLMKFASA
+825 RSDIVLMKFASA
-837 KNNKG
+837 KNNTG

-926 TVVQPANGTVSA
+926 NVVQPANGSVAA

-949 KLTATPAEGYTLDY
+949 KLTATPSEGYTLDY
-963 FTLDGARINGDTFI
+963 FTLDGERINGDTFI

-1000 PTGGTVSASAT
+1000 PTGGMVSASAT
-1011 SATAG
+1011 SAT
-1016 TTVKLTATPAE
+1016 
-1027 GYTLD
+1027 
-1032 YFTLDGARIN
+1032 
-1042 GNTFSM
+1042 
-1048 PARNVEVSAVFTANA
+1048 
-1063 YSITVV
+1063 
-1069 QPTGGTVSASTT
+1069 
-1081 SAAAGTTIELT
+1081 AGTTIELT

-1108 ERINGDTF
+1108 E
-1116 SMPARNV
+1116 
-1123 EVSAVFTANAY
+1123 
-1134 SITVVQPTGGTV
+1134 
-1146 SASATSATAGT
+1146 
-1157 TVKLTA
+1157 
-1163 TPAEGYTLDYFT
+1163 
-1175 LDGARINGDTFIMPA
+1175 
-1190 RNVEVSAVF
+1190 
-1199 TANAYS
+1199 
-1205 ITVVQPTG
+1205 
-1213 GTVSASATSA
+1213 
-1223 TAGTTVKLTATP
+1223 
-1235 AEGYTLDYFTLDG
+1235 
-1248 ARINGDTFIM
+1248 
-1258 PARNVEVSAVF
+1258 
-1269 TANAYSITVVQPTG
+1269 
-1283 GTVSASATSA
+1283 
-1293 TAGTTV
+1293 
-1299 KLTATPAEGYT
+1299 
-1310 LDYFTLDGARI
+1310 RI

-1352 GGTVSASKLSAFFGE
+1352 NGTVSSSKLSAFFGE

-1391 NGGTFTMPARDV
+1391 SGGTFTMPARDV

-1420 LNATIYYSNKKYPD
+1420 LNATVYYSNKKYPD

-1445 GKMSDREADKWHAS
+1445 GKMSDPEADKWHAS
-1459 GVNGWVA
+1459 GINGWVA

-1479 IYHAGSAGENSNLN
+1479 IYHAGFAGEGSDLN

-1565 QTGYPYYLNVYE
+1565 QTGYPYHLNVYE

>member
-1 MRVNTIKKIIAAI
+1 MI
-14 LAAVLCFGV
+14 L
-23 LPSRSFFNTLSAVVK
+23 N
-38 AANADSL
+38 
-45 NEAYADGTSLMPIGP
+45 
-60 AFTVDTLLS
+60 
-69 WEPTND
+69 
-75 PDSDYSRSVVPLADR
+75 
-90 YTGFTVNDYANPDAK
+90 
-105 LMVCSLANSKHD
+105 
-117 ATNAQGQESFSSYAF
+117 
-132 NYWQYATSF
+132 SF
-141 VYWSG
+141 V
-146 SKRGQVV
+146 
-153 VPTGEFTDAAHTNGV
+153 
-168 PVMGTIFFDW
+168 
-178 GGNSS
+178 
-183 VVENFVRNYRSVA
+183 
-196 DKLIEVMEYYGFD
+196 
-209 GYFFNEETAVDYTTA
+209 
-224 GNLRSMIA
+224 
-232 YMRQQRPNMLIG
+232 
-244 WYDSITDSGNLSYQ
+244 
-258 DAVNGSNSGW
+258 
-268 VSAGVNE
+268 
-275 FFMNYNWTTQDVNTT
+275 T
-290 VSTMQ
+290 V
-295 GLGKSQYEAFAG
+295 
-307 LDVQQNCMNTNFSSN
+307 
-322 YLLNNN
+322 
-328 NNKLKLSLALYCP
+328 
-341 NSTMGLSGD
+341 
-350 GADFHEVERQFYVNG
+350 
-365 GDPRSTSSSGWAG
+365 
-378 MSRFFADHTTIISAP
+378 
-393 FVTNFNSGHGKAFY
+393 
-407 IDGVKSRDA
+407 
-416 EWSYQS
+416 
-422 VQDVMPTWTW
+422 
-432 IIDSNGQKLS
+432 
-442 GAYDFEDAYNGG
+442 
-454 SSIKFYGSLTANK
+454 
-467 PNNIM
+467 
-472 LYSTNLDINGSTNIA
+472 
-487 VTAKNDR
+487 
-494 GLMKLVAYYGDSSTS
+494 
-509 SYANCQKATFA
+509 
-520 LDASSGGWTTSNVSL
+520 
-535 ASLSGKKLYAIGF
+535 
-548 EIGGTSNVSD
+548 

-578 SNARLEEIIYLDA
+578 INARLEEIIYLDA

-640 QADVTIEVV
+640 QADVTVEVV

-673 TEKLSDVTVPVNIC
+673 TERLSDITEPVNVC
-687 PLAEVTGY
+687 LNATVTGY

-701 EPASKAIDGTSEN
+701 EPAWKAIDGTSEN

-719 ATNAQS
+719 ATNARS

-732 DQPRTIKRIRIEHAE
+732 DQPRTIKRIRIEHAQ
-747 YGGEAQNMNT
+747 YGGESQNMNT

-762 QYKSGNNWVTAYST
+762 QYKSGNNWVTVYST

-798 YISNSGSSAWGAIRI
+798 DISNSGSSAWGAIRI

-926 TVVQPANGTVSA
+926 NVVQPANGSVAA
-938 SATSATAGTTV
+938 SATSATAGTTIE
-949 KLTATPAEGYTLDY
+949 LTATPAEGYTLDY
-963 FTLDGARINGDTFI
+963 FTLDGARINGDTFS
-977 MPARNVEVSAVFTAN
+977 MPARNVDVSAVFTAN

-1000 PTGGTVSASAT
+1000 PT
-1011 SATAG
+1011 
-1016 TTVKLTATPAE
+1016 
-1027 GYTLD
+1027 
-1032 YFTLDGARIN
+1032 
-1042 GNTFSM
+1042 
-1048 PARNVEVSAVFTANA
+1048 
-1063 YSITVV
+1063 
-1069 QPTGGTVSASTT
+1069 
-1081 SAAAGTTIELT
+1081 
-1092 ATPAEG
+1092 
-1098 YTLDYFTLDG
+1098 
-1108 ERINGDTF
+1108 
-1116 SMPARNV
+1116 
-1123 EVSAVFTANAY
+1123 
-1134 SITVVQPTGGTV
+1134 
-1146 SASATSATAGT
+1146 
-1157 TVKLTA
+1157 
-1163 TPAEGYTLDYFT
+1163 
-1175 LDGARINGDTFIMPA
+1175 
-1190 RNVEVSAVF
+1190 
-1199 TANAYS
+1199 
-1205 ITVVQPTG
+1205 
-1213 GTVSASATSA
+1213 
-1223 TAGTTVKLTATP
+1223 
-1235 AEGYTLDYFTLDG
+1235 
-1248 ARINGDTFIM
+1248 
-1258 PARNVEVSAVF
+1258 
-1269 TANAYSITVVQPTG
+1269 
-1283 GTVSASATSA
+1283 
-1293 TAGTTV
+1293 
-1299 KLTATPAEGYT
+1299 
-1310 LDYFTLDGARI
+1310 
-1321 NGDTFIMPARNVEV
+1321 
-1335 SAVFT
+1335 
-1340 ANAYSITVVQPA
+1340 

-1391 NGGTFTMPARDV
+1391 NGSSFTMPAHDV
-1403 IVTAVFTKVAEP
+1403 MVTAVFTKVAEP

-1420 LNATIYYSNKKYPD
+1420 LNATIYYFNKKYPD

-1479 IYHAGSAGENSNLN
+1479 IYHAGSAGEDSNLN

-1535 TTGNTADISIDH
+1535 TTGNTADISVDH

-1565 QTGYPYYLNVYE
+1565 QTGYPYHLNVYE

>member
-14 LAAVLCFGV
+14 LAAVFCFGV

-209 GYFFNEETAVDYTTA
+209 GYFFNEETGVDYTTA

-322 YLLNNN
+322 YLLNNS
-328 NNKLKLSLALYCP
+328 NKLKLSLALYCP

-606 TYEIYR
+606 SYEIYR

-701 EPASKAIDGTSEN
+701 EPAWKAIDGTSEN

-719 ATNAQS
+719 ATNKQS

-732 DQPRTIKRIRIEHAE
+732 DQPRTIKRIRIEHAQ

-762 QYKSGNNWVTAYST
+762 QYKSGNNWVTVYST

-926 TVVQPANGTVSA
+926 NVVQPANGSVAA

-949 KLTATPAEGYTLDY
+949 KLTASPAEGYTLDY
-963 FTLDGARINGDTFI
+963 FTLDGERINGDTFI

-1000 PTGGTVSASAT
+1000 PTGG
-1011 SATAG
+1011 
-1016 TTVKLTATPAE
+1016 K
-1027 GYTLD
+1027 
-1032 YFTLDGARIN
+1032 
-1042 GNTFSM
+1042 
-1048 PARNVEVSAVFTANA
+1048 
-1063 YSITVV
+1063 
-1069 QPTGGTVSASTT
+1069 
-1081 SAAAGTTIELT
+1081 
-1092 ATPAEG
+1092 
-1098 YTLDYFTLDG
+1098 
-1108 ERINGDTF
+1108 
-1116 SMPARNV
+1116 
-1123 EVSAVFTANAY
+1123 
-1134 SITVVQPTGGTV
+1134 
-1146 SASATSATAGT
+1146 
-1157 TVKLTA
+1157 
-1163 TPAEGYTLDYFT
+1163 
-1175 LDGARINGDTFIMPA
+1175 
-1190 RNVEVSAVF
+1190 
-1199 TANAYS
+1199 
-1205 ITVVQPTG
+1205 
-1213 GTVSASATSA
+1213 
-1223 TAGTTVKLTATP
+1223 
-1235 AEGYTLDYFTLDG
+1235 
-1248 ARINGDTFIM
+1248 
-1258 PARNVEVSAVF
+1258 
-1269 TANAYSITVVQPTG
+1269 
-1283 GTVSASATSA
+1283 
-1293 TAGTTV
+1293 
-1299 KLTATPAEGYT
+1299 
-1310 LDYFTLDGARI
+1310 
-1321 NGDTFIMPARNVEV
+1321 
-1335 SAVFT
+1335 
-1340 ANAYSITVVQPA
+1340 
-1352 GGTVSASKLSAFFGE
+1352 VSASKLSAFFGE
-1367 AVELTAVPDEGYE
+1367 TVDLTAVPDEGYE

-1391 NGGTFTMPARDV
+1391 NGSSFTMPARDV

-1420 LNATIYYSNKKYPD
+1420 LNATIYYFNKKYPD

-1479 IYHAGSAGENSNLN
+1479 IYHAGSAGEDSNLN

-1535 TTGNTADISIDH
+1535 TTGNTADISVDH

-1565 QTGYPYYLNVYE
+1565 QTGYPYHLNVYE

>member
-209 GYFFNEETAVDYTTA
+209 GYFFNEETGVDYTTA

-322 YLLNNN
+322 YLLNNS
-328 NNKLKLSLALYCP
+328 NKLKLSLALYCP

-719 ATNAQS
+719 ATNKQS

-747 YGGEAQNMNT
+747 YGGEAQDMNT

-762 QYKSGNNWVTAYST
+762 QYKSGNNWVTVYST
-776 NNNSSAVTDEL
+776 NNNSSDVTDEL

-798 YISNSGSSAWGAIRI
+798 YIFNSGSSAWGAIRI

-926 TVVQPANGTVSA
+926 NVVQPANGTVSA
-938 SATSATAGTTV
+938 SATSATAGTTIE
-949 KLTATPAEGYTLDY
+949 LTATPAEGYTLDYFTLDGERINGDTFIMPARNVEVSAVFTANAYSITVVQPTGGSVAASATSAAAGTTVELTANPAEGYTLDY

-992 AYSITVVQ
+992 AY
-1000 PTGGTVSASAT
+1000 G
-1011 SATAG
+1011 
-1016 TTVKLTATPAE
+1016 
-1027 GYTLD
+1027 
-1032 YFTLDGARIN
+1032 
-1042 GNTFSM
+1042 
-1048 PARNVEVSAVFTANA
+1048 
-1063 YSITVV
+1063 
-1069 QPTGGTVSASTT
+1069 
-1081 SAAAGTTIELT
+1081 
-1092 ATPAEG
+1092 
-1098 YTLDYFTLDG
+1098 
-1108 ERINGDTF
+1108 
-1116 SMPARNV
+1116 
-1123 EVSAVFTANAY
+1123 
-1134 SITVVQPTGGTV
+1134 
-1146 SASATSATAGT
+1146 
-1157 TVKLTA
+1157 
-1163 TPAEGYTLDYFT
+1163 
-1175 LDGARINGDTFIMPA
+1175 
-1190 RNVEVSAVF
+1190 
-1199 TANAYS
+1199 
-1205 ITVVQPTG
+1205 
-1213 GTVSASATSA
+1213 
-1223 TAGTTVKLTATP
+1223 
-1235 AEGYTLDYFTLDG
+1235 
-1248 ARINGDTFIM
+1248 
-1258 PARNVEVSAVF
+1258 
-1269 TANAYSITVVQPTG
+1269 
-1283 GTVSASATSA
+1283 
-1293 TAGTTV
+1293 
-1299 KLTATPAEGYT
+1299 
-1310 LDYFTLDGARI
+1310 
-1321 NGDTFIMPARNVEV
+1321 
-1335 SAVFT
+1335 
-1340 ANAYSITVVQPA
+1340 ITVVQPA
-1352 GGTVSASKLSAFFGE
+1352 NGTVSASKLSAFFGE

-1420 LNATIYYSNKKYPD
+1420 LNATVYYSNKKYPD

-1459 GVNGWVA
+1459 GINGWVA

>member
-1 MRVNTIKKIIAAI
+1 MI
-14 LAAVLCFGV
+14 L
-23 LPSRSFFNTLSAVVK
+23 N
-38 AANADSL
+38 
-45 NEAYADGTSLMPIGP
+45 
-60 AFTVDTLLS
+60 
-69 WEPTND
+69 
-75 PDSDYSRSVVPLADR
+75 
-90 YTGFTVNDYANPDAK
+90 
-105 LMVCSLANSKHD
+105 
-117 ATNAQGQESFSSYAF
+117 
-132 NYWQYATSF
+132 SF
-141 VYWSG
+141 V
-146 SKRGQVV
+146 
-153 VPTGEFTDAAHTNGV
+153 
-168 PVMGTIFFDW
+168 
-178 GGNSS
+178 
-183 VVENFVRNYRSVA
+183 
-196 DKLIEVMEYYGFD
+196 
-209 GYFFNEETAVDYTTA
+209 
-224 GNLRSMIA
+224 
-232 YMRQQRPNMLIG
+232 
-244 WYDSITDSGNLSYQ
+244 
-258 DAVNGSNSGW
+258 
-268 VSAGVNE
+268 
-275 FFMNYNWTTQDVNTT
+275 T
-290 VSTMQ
+290 V
-295 GLGKSQYEAFAG
+295 
-307 LDVQQNCMNTNFSSN
+307 
-322 YLLNNN
+322 
-328 NNKLKLSLALYCP
+328 
-341 NSTMGLSGD
+341 
-350 GADFHEVERQFYVNG
+350 
-365 GDPRSTSSSGWAG
+365 
-378 MSRFFADHTTIISAP
+378 
-393 FVTNFNSGHGKAFY
+393 
-407 IDGVKSRDA
+407 
-416 EWSYQS
+416 
-422 VQDVMPTWTW
+422 
-432 IIDSNGQKLS
+432 
-442 GAYDFEDAYNGG
+442 
-454 SSIKFYGSLTANK
+454 
-467 PNNIM
+467 
-472 LYSTNLDINGSTNIA
+472 
-487 VTAKNDR
+487 
-494 GLMKLVAYYGDSSTS
+494 
-509 SYANCQKATFA
+509 
-520 LDASSGGWTTSNVSL
+520 
-535 ASLSGKKLYAIGF
+535 
-548 EIGGTSNVSD
+548 

-596 RIKWNGNNAS
+596 RIKWNGTNAS
-606 TYEIYR
+606 SYEIYR

-673 TEKLSDVTVPVNIC
+673 TERLSDITEPANVCLNAT
-687 PLAEVTGY
+687 VTGY

-701 EPASKAIDGTSEN
+701 EPAWKAIDGTSEN

-719 ATNAQS
+719 ATNKQS

-732 DQPRTIKRIRIEHAE
+732 DQPRTIKRIRIEHAQ

-798 YISNSGSSAWGAIRI
+798 YINNSGSSAWGAIRI

-926 TVVQPANGTVSA
+926 NVVQPANGSVA
-938 SATSATAGTTV
+938 
-949 KLTATPAEGYTLDY
+949 
-963 FTLDGARINGDTFI
+963 
-977 MPARNVEVSAVFTAN
+977 
-992 AYSITVVQ
+992 
-1000 PTGGTVSASAT
+1000 ASAT

-1042 GNTFSM
+1042 GN
-1048 PARNVEVSAVFTANA
+1048 
-1063 YSITVV
+1063 
-1069 QPTGGTVSASTT
+1069 
-1081 SAAAGTTIELT
+1081 
-1092 ATPAEG
+1092 
-1098 YTLDYFTLDG
+1098 
-1108 ERINGDTF
+1108 
-1116 SMPARNV
+1116 
-1123 EVSAVFTANAY
+1123 
-1134 SITVVQPTGGTV
+1134 
-1146 SASATSATAGT
+1146 
-1157 TVKLTA
+1157 
-1163 TPAEGYTLDYFT
+1163 
-1175 LDGARINGDTFIMPA
+1175 TFIMPA

-1269 TANAYSITVVQPTG
+1269 TANAYSINVVQPANG
-1283 GTVSASATSA
+1283 MVSASATSA

-1299 KLTATPAEGYT
+1299 KLTANPAEGYT
-1310 LDYFTLDGARI
+1310 LDYFTLDGERINGNTFIMPARNVEVSAVFTTNAYSITVVQPANGTVSASATSAAAGTTIELTASPAEGYTLDYFTLDGERI

-1340 ANAYSITVVQPA
+1340 ANAYSITVVQPT
-1352 GGTVSASKLSAFFGE
+1352 GGKVSASKLSAFFGE
-1367 AVELTAVPDEGYE
+1367 TVDLTAVPDEGYE

-1391 NGGTFTMPARDV
+1391 NGSSFTMPARDV

-1420 LNATIYYSNKKYPD
+1420 LNATIYYFNKKYPD

-1479 IYHAGSAGENSNLN
+1479 IYHAGSAGEDSNLN

-1535 TTGNTADISIDH
+1535 TTGNTADISVDH

-1565 QTGYPYYLNVYE
+1565 QTGYPYHLNVYE

>member
-1 MRVNTIKKIIAAI
+1 MI
-14 LAAVLCFGV
+14 L
-23 LPSRSFFNTLSAVVK
+23 N
-38 AANADSL
+38 
-45 NEAYADGTSLMPIGP
+45 
-60 AFTVDTLLS
+60 
-69 WEPTND
+69 
-75 PDSDYSRSVVPLADR
+75 
-90 YTGFTVNDYANPDAK
+90 
-105 LMVCSLANSKHD
+105 
-117 ATNAQGQESFSSYAF
+117 
-132 NYWQYATSF
+132 SF
-141 VYWSG
+141 V
-146 SKRGQVV
+146 
-153 VPTGEFTDAAHTNGV
+153 
-168 PVMGTIFFDW
+168 
-178 GGNSS
+178 
-183 VVENFVRNYRSVA
+183 
-196 DKLIEVMEYYGFD
+196 
-209 GYFFNEETAVDYTTA
+209 
-224 GNLRSMIA
+224 
-232 YMRQQRPNMLIG
+232 
-244 WYDSITDSGNLSYQ
+244 
-258 DAVNGSNSGW
+258 
-268 VSAGVNE
+268 
-275 FFMNYNWTTQDVNTT
+275 T
-290 VSTMQ
+290 V
-295 GLGKSQYEAFAG
+295 
-307 LDVQQNCMNTNFSSN
+307 
-322 YLLNNN
+322 
-328 NNKLKLSLALYCP
+328 
-341 NSTMGLSGD
+341 
-350 GADFHEVERQFYVNG
+350 
-365 GDPRSTSSSGWAG
+365 
-378 MSRFFADHTTIISAP
+378 
-393 FVTNFNSGHGKAFY
+393 
-407 IDGVKSRDA
+407 
-416 EWSYQS
+416 
-422 VQDVMPTWTW
+422 
-432 IIDSNGQKLS
+432 
-442 GAYDFEDAYNGG
+442 
-454 SSIKFYGSLTANK
+454 
-467 PNNIM
+467 
-472 LYSTNLDINGSTNIA
+472 
-487 VTAKNDR
+487 
-494 GLMKLVAYYGDSSTS
+494 
-509 SYANCQKATFA
+509 
-520 LDASSGGWTTSNVSL
+520 
-535 ASLSGKKLYAIGF
+535 
-548 EIGGTSNVSD
+548 

-606 TYEIYR
+606 SYEIYR

-640 QADVTIEVV
+640 QADVTVEVV

-673 TEKLSDVTVPVNIC
+673 TERLSDITEPVNVC
-687 PLAEVTGY
+687 LNATVTGY

-701 EPASKAIDGTSEN
+701 EPAWKAIDGTSEN

-719 ATNAQS
+719 ATNARS

-732 DQPRTIKRIRIEHAE
+732 DQPRTIKRIRIEHAQ

-926 TVVQPANGTVSA
+926 NVVQPANGSVAA
-938 SATSATAGTTV
+938 SATFAT
-949 KLTATPAEGYTLDY
+949 
-963 FTLDGARINGDTFI
+963 
-977 MPARNVEVSAVFTAN
+977 
-992 AYSITVVQ
+992 
-1000 PTGGTVSASAT
+1000 
-1011 SATAG
+1011 
-1016 TTVKLTATPAE
+1016 
-1027 GYTLD
+1027 
-1032 YFTLDGARIN
+1032 
-1042 GNTFSM
+1042 
-1048 PARNVEVSAVFTANA
+1048 
-1063 YSITVV
+1063 
-1069 QPTGGTVSASTT
+1069 
-1081 SAAAGTTIELT
+1081 AGTTIELT

-1116 SMPARNV
+1116 IMPARNV
-1123 EVSAVFTANAY
+1123 DVSAVFTANAY
-1134 SITVVQPTGGTV
+1134 SITVVQPT
-1146 SASATSATAGT
+1146 
-1157 TVKLTA
+1157 
-1163 TPAEGYTLDYFT
+1163 
-1175 LDGARINGDTFIMPA
+1175 
-1190 RNVEVSAVF
+1190 
-1199 TANAYS
+1199 
-1205 ITVVQPTG
+1205 
-1213 GTVSASATSA
+1213 
-1223 TAGTTVKLTATP
+1223 
-1235 AEGYTLDYFTLDG
+1235 
-1248 ARINGDTFIM
+1248 
-1258 PARNVEVSAVF
+1258 
-1269 TANAYSITVVQPTG
+1269 
-1283 GTVSASATSA
+1283 
-1293 TAGTTV
+1293 
-1299 KLTATPAEGYT
+1299 
-1310 LDYFTLDGARI
+1310 
-1321 NGDTFIMPARNVEV
+1321 
-1335 SAVFT
+1335 
-1340 ANAYSITVVQPA
+1340 

-1391 NGGTFTMPARDV
+1391 SGGTFTMPARDV

-1420 LNATIYYSNKKYPD
+1420 LNATIYYFNKKYPD

-1445 GKMSDREADKWHAS
+1445 GKMSDPEADKWHAS

-1479 IYHAGSAGENSNLN
+1479 IYHAGSADEDSNLN

-1535 TTGNTADISIDH
+1535 TTGNTADISVDH

-1565 QTGYPYYLNVYE
+1565 QTGYPYHLNVYE

>member
-1 MRVNTIKKIIAAI
+1 MI
-14 LAAVLCFGV
+14 L
-23 LPSRSFFNTLSAVVK
+23 N
-38 AANADSL
+38 
-45 NEAYADGTSLMPIGP
+45 
-60 AFTVDTLLS
+60 
-69 WEPTND
+69 
-75 PDSDYSRSVVPLADR
+75 
-90 YTGFTVNDYANPDAK
+90 
-105 LMVCSLANSKHD
+105 
-117 ATNAQGQESFSSYAF
+117 
-132 NYWQYATSF
+132 SF
-141 VYWSG
+141 V
-146 SKRGQVV
+146 
-153 VPTGEFTDAAHTNGV
+153 
-168 PVMGTIFFDW
+168 
-178 GGNSS
+178 
-183 VVENFVRNYRSVA
+183 
-196 DKLIEVMEYYGFD
+196 
-209 GYFFNEETAVDYTTA
+209 
-224 GNLRSMIA
+224 
-232 YMRQQRPNMLIG
+232 
-244 WYDSITDSGNLSYQ
+244 
-258 DAVNGSNSGW
+258 
-268 VSAGVNE
+268 
-275 FFMNYNWTTQDVNTT
+275 T
-290 VSTMQ
+290 V
-295 GLGKSQYEAFAG
+295 
-307 LDVQQNCMNTNFSSN
+307 
-322 YLLNNN
+322 
-328 NNKLKLSLALYCP
+328 
-341 NSTMGLSGD
+341 
-350 GADFHEVERQFYVNG
+350 
-365 GDPRSTSSSGWAG
+365 
-378 MSRFFADHTTIISAP
+378 
-393 FVTNFNSGHGKAFY
+393 
-407 IDGVKSRDA
+407 
-416 EWSYQS
+416 
-422 VQDVMPTWTW
+422 
-432 IIDSNGQKLS
+432 
-442 GAYDFEDAYNGG
+442 
-454 SSIKFYGSLTANK
+454 
-467 PNNIM
+467 
-472 LYSTNLDINGSTNIA
+472 
-487 VTAKNDR
+487 
-494 GLMKLVAYYGDSSTS
+494 
-509 SYANCQKATFA
+509 
-520 LDASSGGWTTSNVSL
+520 
-535 ASLSGKKLYAIGF
+535 
-548 EIGGTSNVSD
+548 

-606 TYEIYR
+606 SYEIYR

-640 QADVTIEVV
+640 QADVTVEVV

-701 EPASKAIDGTSEN
+701 EPAWKAIDGTSEN

-719 ATNAQS
+719 ATNKQS

-762 QYKSGNNWVTAYST
+762 QYKSGNNWVTVYST
-776 NNNSSAVTDEL
+776 NSNSSAVTDEL

-862 RDANGNYTQI
+862 RDANGNYTRI

-926 TVVQPANGTVSA
+926 NVVQPANGSVAA

-963 FTLDGARINGDTFI
+963 FTLDGERINGDTFI
-977 MPARNVEVSAVFTAN
+977 MPAQNVNVSAVFTAN

-1000 PTGGTVSASAT
+1000 PANGSVAASAT
-1011 SATAG
+1011 FATAG
-1016 TTVKLTATPAE
+1016 TTIELTATPAE

-1042 GNTFSM
+1042 GNTFIM
-1048 PARNVEVSAVFTANA
+1048 PARNVDVSAVFTANA

-1069 QPTGGTVSASTT
+1069 QPAGGSVAASAT
-1081 SAAAGTTIELT
+1081 SATAGTTIELT

-1108 ERINGDTF
+1108 ERINGNTF
-1116 SMPARNV
+1116 SMPA
-1123 EVSAVFTANAY
+1123 
-1134 SITVVQPTGGTV
+1134 Q
-1146 SASATSATAGT
+1146 
-1157 TVKLTA
+1157 
-1163 TPAEGYTLDYFT
+1163 
-1175 LDGARINGDTFIMPA
+1175 
-1190 RNVEVSAVF
+1190 
-1199 TANAYS
+1199 
-1205 ITVVQPTG
+1205 
-1213 GTVSASATSA
+1213 
-1223 TAGTTVKLTATP
+1223 
-1235 AEGYTLDYFTLDG
+1235 
-1248 ARINGDTFIM
+1248 
-1258 PARNVEVSAVF
+1258 
-1269 TANAYSITVVQPTG
+1269 
-1283 GTVSASATSA
+1283 
-1293 TAGTTV
+1293 
-1299 KLTATPAEGYT
+1299 
-1310 LDYFTLDGARI
+1310 
-1321 NGDTFIMPARNVEV
+1321 NVEV

-1391 NGGTFTMPARDV
+1391 SGGTFTMPARDV

-1420 LNATIYYSNKKYPD
+1420 LNATIYYFNKKYPD

-1445 GKMSDREADKWHAS
+1445 GKMSDPEADKWHAS

-1479 IYHAGSAGENSNLN
+1479 IYHAGSAGEDSNLN

-1565 QTGYPYYLNVYE
+1565 QTGYPYHLNVYE

>member
-14 LAAVLCFGV
+14 LAAVFCFGV

-209 GYFFNEETAVDYTTA
+209 GYFFNEETGVDYTTA

-322 YLLNNN
+322 YLLNNS
-328 NNKLKLSLALYCP
+328 NKLKLSLALYCP

-606 TYEIYR
+606 SYEIYR

-701 EPASKAIDGTSEN
+701 EPAWKAIDGTSEN

-719 ATNAQS
+719 ATNKQS

-732 DQPRTIKRIRIEHAE
+732 DQPRTIKRIRIEHAQ

-762 QYKSGNNWVTAYST
+762 QYKSGNNWVTVYST

-926 TVVQPANGTVSA
+926 NVVQPANGSVA
-938 SATSATAGTTV
+938 
-949 KLTATPAEGYTLDY
+949 
-963 FTLDGARINGDTFI
+963 
-977 MPARNVEVSAVFTAN
+977 
-992 AYSITVVQ
+992 
-1000 PTGGTVSASAT
+1000 
-1011 SATAG
+1011 
-1016 TTVKLTATPAE
+1016 
-1027 GYTLD
+1027 
-1032 YFTLDGARIN
+1032 
-1042 GNTFSM
+1042 
-1048 PARNVEVSAVFTANA
+1048 
-1063 YSITVV
+1063 
-1069 QPTGGTVSASTT
+1069 
-1081 SAAAGTTIELT
+1081 
-1092 ATPAEG
+1092 
-1098 YTLDYFTLDG
+1098 
-1108 ERINGDTF
+1108 
-1116 SMPARNV
+1116 
-1123 EVSAVFTANAY
+1123 
-1134 SITVVQPTGGTV
+1134 
-1146 SASATSATAGT
+1146 ASATSATAGT

-1283 GTVSASATSA
+1283 GTVSAS
-1293 TAGTTV
+1293 
-1299 KLTATPAEGYT
+1299 
-1310 LDYFTLDGARI
+1310 
-1321 NGDTFIMPARNVEV
+1321 
-1335 SAVFT
+1335 
-1340 ANAYSITVVQPA
+1340 
-1352 GGTVSASKLSAFFGE
+1352 KLSAFFGE

-1420 LNATIYYSNKKYPD
+1420 LNATVYYSNKKYPD

-1445 GKMSDREADKWHAS
+1445 GKMSDPEADKWHAS
-1459 GVNGWVA
+1459 GINGWVA

-1479 IYHAGSAGENSNLN
+1479 IYHAGFAGEGSDLN

-1565 QTGYPYYLNVYE
+1565 QTGYPYHLNVYE

>member
-14 LAAVLCFGV
+14 LAAVFCFGV
-23 LPSRSFFNTLSAVVK
+23 LPSRSFFSTLSAVVK

-209 GYFFNEETAVDYTTA
+209 GYFFNEETGVDYTTA

-322 YLLNNN
+322 YLLNNS
-328 NNKLKLSLALYCP
+328 NKLKLSLALYCP

-606 TYEIYR
+606 SYEIYR

-628 AYYIPNL
+628 AYYISNL

-701 EPASKAIDGTSEN
+701 EPAWKAIDGTSEN

-719 ATNAQS
+719 ATNKQS

-747 YGGEAQNMNT
+747 YGGEAQDMNT

-762 QYKSGNNWVTAYST
+762 QYKSGNNWVTVYST
-776 NNNSSAVTDEL
+776 NSNSSAVTDEL

-926 TVVQPANGTVSA
+926 NVVQPANGSVAA

-963 FTLDGARINGDTFI
+963 FTLDGERINGDTFIMPARNVDVSAVFTANAYSINVVQPANGSVAASATSATAGTTIELTATPAEGYTLDYFTLDGARINGDIFI

-1000 PTGGTVSASAT
+1000 PT
-1011 SATAG
+1011 
-1016 TTVKLTATPAE
+1016 
-1027 GYTLD
+1027 
-1032 YFTLDGARIN
+1032 
-1042 GNTFSM
+1042 
-1048 PARNVEVSAVFTANA
+1048 
-1063 YSITVV
+1063 
-1069 QPTGGTVSASTT
+1069 
-1081 SAAAGTTIELT
+1081 
-1092 ATPAEG
+1092 
-1098 YTLDYFTLDG
+1098 
-1108 ERINGDTF
+1108 
-1116 SMPARNV
+1116 
-1123 EVSAVFTANAY
+1123 
-1134 SITVVQPTGGTV
+1134 
-1146 SASATSATAGT
+1146 
-1157 TVKLTA
+1157 
-1163 TPAEGYTLDYFT
+1163 
-1175 LDGARINGDTFIMPA
+1175 
-1190 RNVEVSAVF
+1190 
-1199 TANAYS
+1199 
-1205 ITVVQPTG
+1205 
-1213 GTVSASATSA
+1213 
-1223 TAGTTVKLTATP
+1223 
-1235 AEGYTLDYFTLDG
+1235 
-1248 ARINGDTFIM
+1248 
-1258 PARNVEVSAVF
+1258 
-1269 TANAYSITVVQPTG
+1269 
-1283 GTVSASATSA
+1283 
-1293 TAGTTV
+1293 
-1299 KLTATPAEGYT
+1299 
-1310 LDYFTLDGARI
+1310 
-1321 NGDTFIMPARNVEV
+1321 
-1335 SAVFT
+1335 
-1340 ANAYSITVVQPA
+1340 

-1420 LNATIYYSNKKYPD
+1420 LNATVYYSNKKYPD

-1445 GKMSDREADKWHAS
+1445 GKMSDPEADKWHAS
-1459 GVNGWVA
+1459 GINGWVA

-1479 IYHAGSAGENSNLN
+1479 IYHAGFAGEGSDLN

-1565 QTGYPYYLNVYE
+1565 QTGYPYHLNVYE

>member
-1 MRVNTIKKIIAAI
+1 MI
-14 LAAVLCFGV
+14 L
-23 LPSRSFFNTLSAVVK
+23 N
-38 AANADSL
+38 
-45 NEAYADGTSLMPIGP
+45 
-60 AFTVDTLLS
+60 
-69 WEPTND
+69 
-75 PDSDYSRSVVPLADR
+75 
-90 YTGFTVNDYANPDAK
+90 
-105 LMVCSLANSKHD
+105 
-117 ATNAQGQESFSSYAF
+117 
-132 NYWQYATSF
+132 SF
-141 VYWSG
+141 V
-146 SKRGQVV
+146 
-153 VPTGEFTDAAHTNGV
+153 
-168 PVMGTIFFDW
+168 
-178 GGNSS
+178 
-183 VVENFVRNYRSVA
+183 
-196 DKLIEVMEYYGFD
+196 
-209 GYFFNEETAVDYTTA
+209 
-224 GNLRSMIA
+224 
-232 YMRQQRPNMLIG
+232 
-244 WYDSITDSGNLSYQ
+244 
-258 DAVNGSNSGW
+258 
-268 VSAGVNE
+268 
-275 FFMNYNWTTQDVNTT
+275 T
-290 VSTMQ
+290 V
-295 GLGKSQYEAFAG
+295 
-307 LDVQQNCMNTNFSSN
+307 
-322 YLLNNN
+322 
-328 NNKLKLSLALYCP
+328 
-341 NSTMGLSGD
+341 
-350 GADFHEVERQFYVNG
+350 
-365 GDPRSTSSSGWAG
+365 
-378 MSRFFADHTTIISAP
+378 
-393 FVTNFNSGHGKAFY
+393 
-407 IDGVKSRDA
+407 
-416 EWSYQS
+416 
-422 VQDVMPTWTW
+422 
-432 IIDSNGQKLS
+432 
-442 GAYDFEDAYNGG
+442 
-454 SSIKFYGSLTANK
+454 
-467 PNNIM
+467 
-472 LYSTNLDINGSTNIA
+472 
-487 VTAKNDR
+487 
-494 GLMKLVAYYGDSSTS
+494 
-509 SYANCQKATFA
+509 
-520 LDASSGGWTTSNVSL
+520 
-535 ASLSGKKLYAIGF
+535 
-548 EIGGTSNVSD
+548 

-606 TYEIYR
+606 SYEIYR

-635 VRNDD
+635 VRDDD

-701 EPASKAIDGTSEN
+701 EPAWKAIDGTSEN

-719 ATNAQS
+719 ATNKQS

-732 DQPRTIKRIRIEHAE
+732 DQPRTIKRIRIEHAQ

-762 QYKSGNNWVTAYST
+762 QYKSGNNWVTVYST

-926 TVVQPANGTVSA
+926 NVVQPANGSVA
-938 SATSATAGTTV
+938 
-949 KLTATPAEGYTLDY
+949 
-963 FTLDGARINGDTFI
+963 
-977 MPARNVEVSAVFTAN
+977 
-992 AYSITVVQ
+992 
-1000 PTGGTVSASAT
+1000 
-1011 SATAG
+1011 
-1016 TTVKLTATPAE
+1016 
-1027 GYTLD
+1027 
-1032 YFTLDGARIN
+1032 
-1042 GNTFSM
+1042 
-1048 PARNVEVSAVFTANA
+1048 
-1063 YSITVV
+1063 
-1069 QPTGGTVSASTT
+1069 
-1081 SAAAGTTIELT
+1081 
-1092 ATPAEG
+1092 
-1098 YTLDYFTLDG
+1098 
-1108 ERINGDTF
+1108 
-1116 SMPARNV
+1116 
-1123 EVSAVFTANAY
+1123 
-1134 SITVVQPTGGTV
+1134 
-1146 SASATSATAGT
+1146 
-1157 TVKLTA
+1157 
-1163 TPAEGYTLDYFT
+1163 
-1175 LDGARINGDTFIMPA
+1175 
-1190 RNVEVSAVF
+1190 
-1199 TANAYS
+1199 
-1205 ITVVQPTG
+1205 
-1213 GTVSASATSA
+1213 
-1223 TAGTTVKLTATP
+1223 
-1235 AEGYTLDYFTLDG
+1235 
-1248 ARINGDTFIM
+1248 
-1258 PARNVEVSAVF
+1258 
-1269 TANAYSITVVQPTG
+1269 
-1283 GTVSASATSA
+1283 ASATSA

-1352 GGTVSASKLSAFFGE
+1352 NGSVSASATSATAGTTVELTATPAEGYTLDYFTLDGARINGDTFIMPARNVDVSAVFTANAYGITVVQPTGGTVSASATSATAGTTIELTANPAEGYTLDYFTLDGARINGDTFIMPARNVEVSAVFTANAYSITVVQPTGGTVSASKLSAFFGE

-1479 IYHAGSAGENSNLN
+1479 IYHAGSAGEDSNLN

>member
-1 MRVNTIKKIIAAI
+1 MI
-14 LAAVLCFGV
+14 L
-23 LPSRSFFNTLSAVVK
+23 N
-38 AANADSL
+38 
-45 NEAYADGTSLMPIGP
+45 
-60 AFTVDTLLS
+60 
-69 WEPTND
+69 
-75 PDSDYSRSVVPLADR
+75 
-90 YTGFTVNDYANPDAK
+90 
-105 LMVCSLANSKHD
+105 
-117 ATNAQGQESFSSYAF
+117 
-132 NYWQYATSF
+132 SF
-141 VYWSG
+141 V
-146 SKRGQVV
+146 
-153 VPTGEFTDAAHTNGV
+153 
-168 PVMGTIFFDW
+168 
-178 GGNSS
+178 
-183 VVENFVRNYRSVA
+183 
-196 DKLIEVMEYYGFD
+196 
-209 GYFFNEETAVDYTTA
+209 
-224 GNLRSMIA
+224 
-232 YMRQQRPNMLIG
+232 
-244 WYDSITDSGNLSYQ
+244 
-258 DAVNGSNSGW
+258 
-268 VSAGVNE
+268 
-275 FFMNYNWTTQDVNTT
+275 T
-290 VSTMQ
+290 V
-295 GLGKSQYEAFAG
+295 
-307 LDVQQNCMNTNFSSN
+307 
-322 YLLNNN
+322 
-328 NNKLKLSLALYCP
+328 
-341 NSTMGLSGD
+341 
-350 GADFHEVERQFYVNG
+350 
-365 GDPRSTSSSGWAG
+365 
-378 MSRFFADHTTIISAP
+378 
-393 FVTNFNSGHGKAFY
+393 
-407 IDGVKSRDA
+407 
-416 EWSYQS
+416 
-422 VQDVMPTWTW
+422 
-432 IIDSNGQKLS
+432 
-442 GAYDFEDAYNGG
+442 
-454 SSIKFYGSLTANK
+454 
-467 PNNIM
+467 
-472 LYSTNLDINGSTNIA
+472 
-487 VTAKNDR
+487 
-494 GLMKLVAYYGDSSTS
+494 
-509 SYANCQKATFA
+509 
-520 LDASSGGWTTSNVSL
+520 
-535 ASLSGKKLYAIGF
+535 
-548 EIGGTSNVSD
+548 

-606 TYEIYR
+606 SYEIYR

-640 QADVTIEVV
+640 QADVTVEVV

-701 EPASKAIDGTSEN
+701 EPAWKAIDGTSEN

-732 DQPRTIKRIRIEHAE
+732 DQPRTIKRIRIEHAQ

-762 QYKSGNNWVTAYST
+762 QYKSGNNWVTVYST

-798 YISNSGSSAWGAIRI
+798 DISNSGSSAWGAIRI

-926 TVVQPANGTVSA
+926 NVVQPANGSVAA
-938 SATSATAGTTV
+938 SATSAAAGTTV

-963 FTLDGARINGDTFI
+963 FTLDGERINGDTFI
-977 MPARNVEVSAVFTAN
+977 MPARNVEVSAVFTANAYGITVVQPTCGSVAASATSATAGTTIELTATPAEGYTLDYFTLDGERINGNTFIMPARNAEVSAVFTAN

-1016 TTVKLTATPAE
+1016 TT
-1027 GYTLD
+1027 
-1032 YFTLDGARIN
+1032 
-1042 GNTFSM
+1042 
-1048 PARNVEVSAVFTANA
+1048 
-1063 YSITVV
+1063 
-1069 QPTGGTVSASTT
+1069 
-1081 SAAAGTTIELT
+1081 IELT
-1092 ATPAEG
+1092 ASPAEG

-1108 ERINGDTF
+1108 ERINGNTF
-1116 SMPARNV
+1116 SMPA
-1123 EVSAVFTANAY
+1123 
-1134 SITVVQPTGGTV
+1134 Q
-1146 SASATSATAGT
+1146 
-1157 TVKLTA
+1157 
-1163 TPAEGYTLDYFT
+1163 
-1175 LDGARINGDTFIMPA
+1175 
-1190 RNVEVSAVF
+1190 
-1199 TANAYS
+1199 
-1205 ITVVQPTG
+1205 
-1213 GTVSASATSA
+1213 
-1223 TAGTTVKLTATP
+1223 
-1235 AEGYTLDYFTLDG
+1235 
-1248 ARINGDTFIM
+1248 
-1258 PARNVEVSAVF
+1258 
-1269 TANAYSITVVQPTG
+1269 
-1283 GTVSASATSA
+1283 
-1293 TAGTTV
+1293 
-1299 KLTATPAEGYT
+1299 
-1310 LDYFTLDGARI
+1310 
-1321 NGDTFIMPARNVEV
+1321 NVEV

-1391 NGGTFTMPARDV
+1391 SGGTFTMPARDV

-1420 LNATIYYSNKKYPD
+1420 LNATIYYFNKKYPD

-1445 GKMSDREADKWHAS
+1445 GKMSDPEADKWHAS

-1479 IYHAGSAGENSNLN
+1479 IYHAGSAGESSNLN

-1565 QTGYPYYLNVYE
+1565 QTGYPYHLNVYE

>member
-1 MRVNTIKKIIAAI
+1 MI
-14 LAAVLCFGV
+14 L
-23 LPSRSFFNTLSAVVK
+23 N
-38 AANADSL
+38 
-45 NEAYADGTSLMPIGP
+45 
-60 AFTVDTLLS
+60 
-69 WEPTND
+69 
-75 PDSDYSRSVVPLADR
+75 
-90 YTGFTVNDYANPDAK
+90 
-105 LMVCSLANSKHD
+105 
-117 ATNAQGQESFSSYAF
+117 
-132 NYWQYATSF
+132 SF
-141 VYWSG
+141 V
-146 SKRGQVV
+146 
-153 VPTGEFTDAAHTNGV
+153 
-168 PVMGTIFFDW
+168 
-178 GGNSS
+178 
-183 VVENFVRNYRSVA
+183 
-196 DKLIEVMEYYGFD
+196 
-209 GYFFNEETAVDYTTA
+209 AV
-224 GNLRSMIA
+224 
-232 YMRQQRPNMLIG
+232 
-244 WYDSITDSGNLSYQ
+244 
-258 DAVNGSNSGW
+258 
-268 VSAGVNE
+268 
-275 FFMNYNWTTQDVNTT
+275 
-290 VSTMQ
+290 
-295 GLGKSQYEAFAG
+295 
-307 LDVQQNCMNTNFSSN
+307 
-322 YLLNNN
+322 
-328 NNKLKLSLALYCP
+328 
-341 NSTMGLSGD
+341 
-350 GADFHEVERQFYVNG
+350 
-365 GDPRSTSSSGWAG
+365 
-378 MSRFFADHTTIISAP
+378 
-393 FVTNFNSGHGKAFY
+393 
-407 IDGVKSRDA
+407 
-416 EWSYQS
+416 
-422 VQDVMPTWTW
+422 
-432 IIDSNGQKLS
+432 
-442 GAYDFEDAYNGG
+442 
-454 SSIKFYGSLTANK
+454 
-467 PNNIM
+467 
-472 LYSTNLDINGSTNIA
+472 
-487 VTAKNDR
+487 
-494 GLMKLVAYYGDSSTS
+494 
-509 SYANCQKATFA
+509 
-520 LDASSGGWTTSNVSL
+520 
-535 ASLSGKKLYAIGF
+535 
-548 EIGGTSNVSD
+548 

-606 TYEIYR
+606 SYEIYR

-640 QADVTIEVV
+640 QADVTVDVV

-701 EPASKAIDGTSEN
+701 EPAWKAIDGTSEN

-719 ATNAQS
+719 ATNKQS

-747 YGGEAQNMNT
+747 YGGESQDMNT
-757 IAFSV
+757 IAFCV
-762 QYKSGNNWVTAYST
+762 QYKSGNNWITVYST

-926 TVVQPANGTVSA
+926 NVVQPANGSVAA
-938 SATSATAGTTV
+938 SATSATAGTTIE
-949 KLTATPAEGYTLDY
+949 LTATPAEGYTLDY

-1000 PTGGTVSASAT
+1000 PT
-1011 SATAG
+1011 
-1016 TTVKLTATPAE
+1016 
-1027 GYTLD
+1027 
-1032 YFTLDGARIN
+1032 
-1042 GNTFSM
+1042 
-1048 PARNVEVSAVFTANA
+1048 
-1063 YSITVV
+1063 
-1069 QPTGGTVSASTT
+1069 
-1081 SAAAGTTIELT
+1081 
-1092 ATPAEG
+1092 
-1098 YTLDYFTLDG
+1098 
-1108 ERINGDTF
+1108 
-1116 SMPARNV
+1116 
-1123 EVSAVFTANAY
+1123 
-1134 SITVVQPTGGTV
+1134 
-1146 SASATSATAGT
+1146 
-1157 TVKLTA
+1157 
-1163 TPAEGYTLDYFT
+1163 
-1175 LDGARINGDTFIMPA
+1175 
-1190 RNVEVSAVF
+1190 
-1199 TANAYS
+1199 
-1205 ITVVQPTG
+1205 
-1213 GTVSASATSA
+1213 
-1223 TAGTTVKLTATP
+1223 
-1235 AEGYTLDYFTLDG
+1235 
-1248 ARINGDTFIM
+1248 
-1258 PARNVEVSAVF
+1258 
-1269 TANAYSITVVQPTG
+1269 
-1283 GTVSASATSA
+1283 
-1293 TAGTTV
+1293 
-1299 KLTATPAEGYT
+1299 
-1310 LDYFTLDGARI
+1310 
-1321 NGDTFIMPARNVEV
+1321 
-1335 SAVFT
+1335 
-1340 ANAYSITVVQPA
+1340 

-1459 GVNGWVA
+1459 GINGWVA

-1479 IYHAGSAGENSNLN
+1479 IYHAGSAGEDSNLN

-1565 QTGYPYYLNVYE
+1565 QTGYPYHLNVYE

>member
-1 MRVNTIKKIIAAI
+1 MNA
-14 LAAVLCFGV
+14 
-23 LPSRSFFNTLSAVVK
+23 
-38 AANADSL
+38 ADSVPHHPKPSDA
-45 NEAYADGTSLMPIGP
+45 ERID
-60 AFTVDTLLS
+60 LLI
-69 WEPTND
+69 
-75 PDSDYSRSVVPLADR
+75 
-90 YTGFTVNDYANPDAK
+90 F
-105 LMVCSLANSKHD
+105 H
-117 ATNAQGQESFSSYAF
+117 F
-132 NYWQYATSF
+132 NYIRTFVILNSF
-141 VYWSG
+141 V
-146 SKRGQVV
+146 
-153 VPTGEFTDAAHTNGV
+153 
-168 PVMGTIFFDW
+168 
-178 GGNSS
+178 
-183 VVENFVRNYRSVA
+183 
-196 DKLIEVMEYYGFD
+196 
-209 GYFFNEETAVDYTTA
+209 
-224 GNLRSMIA
+224 
-232 YMRQQRPNMLIG
+232 
-244 WYDSITDSGNLSYQ
+244 
-258 DAVNGSNSGW
+258 
-268 VSAGVNE
+268 
-275 FFMNYNWTTQDVNTT
+275 T
-290 VSTMQ
+290 V
-295 GLGKSQYEAFAG
+295 
-307 LDVQQNCMNTNFSSN
+307 
-322 YLLNNN
+322 
-328 NNKLKLSLALYCP
+328 
-341 NSTMGLSGD
+341 
-350 GADFHEVERQFYVNG
+350 
-365 GDPRSTSSSGWAG
+365 
-378 MSRFFADHTTIISAP
+378 
-393 FVTNFNSGHGKAFY
+393 
-407 IDGVKSRDA
+407 
-416 EWSYQS
+416 
-422 VQDVMPTWTW
+422 
-432 IIDSNGQKLS
+432 
-442 GAYDFEDAYNGG
+442 
-454 SSIKFYGSLTANK
+454 
-467 PNNIM
+467 
-472 LYSTNLDINGSTNIA
+472 
-487 VTAKNDR
+487 
-494 GLMKLVAYYGDSSTS
+494 
-509 SYANCQKATFA
+509 
-520 LDASSGGWTTSNVSL
+520 
-535 ASLSGKKLYAIGF
+535 
-548 EIGGTSNVSD
+548 

-606 TYEIYR
+606 SYEIYR

-701 EPASKAIDGTSEN
+701 EPAWKAIDGTSEN

-719 ATNAQS
+719 ATNARS

-747 YGGEAQNMNT
+747 YGGEAQDMNT

-762 QYKSGNNWVTAYST
+762 QYKSGNNWVTVYST
-776 NNNSSAVTDEL
+776 TNNSSAVTDEL

-798 YISNSGSSAWGAIRI
+798 YIYNSGSSAWGAIRI

-820 TTERN
+820 STERE
-825 RTDIVLMKFASA
+825 RSDIVLMKFASA

-842 ASDTFSLTHAPTGS
+842 ASDTFSLTHAPTSS

-894 RVFYTVQEGKQEE
+894 RVFYTVQEGVQEE

-926 TVVQPANGTVSA
+926 NVVQPANGSVAA
-938 SATSATAGTTV
+938 SA
-949 KLTATPAEGYTLDY
+949 
-963 FTLDGARINGDTFI
+963 
-977 MPARNVEVSAVFTAN
+977 
-992 AYSITVVQ
+992 
-1000 PTGGTVSASAT
+1000 
-1011 SATAG
+1011 
-1016 TTVKLTATPAE
+1016 
-1027 GYTLD
+1027 
-1032 YFTLDGARIN
+1032 
-1042 GNTFSM
+1042 
-1048 PARNVEVSAVFTANA
+1048 
-1063 YSITVV
+1063 
-1069 QPTGGTVSASTT
+1069 T
-1081 SAAAGTTIELT
+1081 SAAAGTIIELA

-1108 ERINGDTF
+1108 E
-1116 SMPARNV
+1116 
-1123 EVSAVFTANAY
+1123 
-1134 SITVVQPTGGTV
+1134 
-1146 SASATSATAGT
+1146 
-1157 TVKLTA
+1157 
-1163 TPAEGYTLDYFT
+1163 
-1175 LDGARINGDTFIMPA
+1175 
-1190 RNVEVSAVF
+1190 
-1199 TANAYS
+1199 
-1205 ITVVQPTG
+1205 
-1213 GTVSASATSA
+1213 
-1223 TAGTTVKLTATP
+1223 
-1235 AEGYTLDYFTLDG
+1235 
-1248 ARINGDTFIM
+1248 
-1258 PARNVEVSAVF
+1258 
-1269 TANAYSITVVQPTG
+1269 
-1283 GTVSASATSA
+1283 
-1293 TAGTTV
+1293 
-1299 KLTATPAEGYT
+1299 
-1310 LDYFTLDGARI
+1310 RI

-1352 GGTVSASKLSAFFGE
+1352 GGTVSASATSAAAGTTVKLTATPAEGYTLDYFTLDGERINGNTFSMPARNVEVSAVFTANAYSITVVQPAGGTVTASKLSAFFGE

-1459 GVNGWVA
+1459 GINGWVA

-1479 IYHAGSAGENSNLN
+1479 IYHAGSAGEGSDLN

-1525 IAWFWKRIHV
+1525 IAWFWKKIHV
-1535 TTGNTADISIDH
+1535 TNGNTADISVDH

>member
-1 MRVNTIKKIIAAI
+1 MKNIKKLLSLLLCGIMLFGMFPASLFAADGDTGDGSGTISETFVPEITWKRTFEYEHRHDTAANQHTNLGGLYAGDKTAYLSTESKTENSVTTYKNKVHWDWATLSGHFNGRTDDVDDSTHKVWDYGHTDVQYADPVKASITNPINSTSTIGGVGIIPYAPSAGEQAIFAATWNNRAAQDFKASSVDGTGI
-14 LAAVLCFGV
+14 YYSDNYVSVKKGQMDIGYGKKSNDSTISTFSGKSYTARRFSGSFVWPEGYTLSDSIELVSKNDSYYQEIYDKIEADPDLKAAFGGKKVVAINDDMFVFVYKDGEQLTENNYSDYLAFFAGTAGKGVWSWPNADPQDASHGGSGVGWGGEWNVTEPATYGDKYASKAFYKV
-23 LPSRSFFNTLSAVVK
+23 LPNLDTAGKNRSNSMLSKTLIGKEATDNT
-38 AANADSL
+38 AATAGMMAL
-45 NEAYADGTSLMPIGP
+45 
-60 AFTVDTLLS
+60 
-69 WEPTND
+69 
-75 PDSDYSRSVVPLADR
+75 SDYWYSFMDGNAISTVLNNK
-90 YTGFTVNDYANPDAK
+90 YGTTGINVGDTVHIDIYCIDMDK
-105 LMVCSLANSKHD
+105 V
-117 ATNAQGQESFSSYAF
+117 G
-132 NYWQYATSF
+132 
-141 VYWSG
+141 G
-146 SKRGQVV
+146 
-153 VPTGEFTDAAHTNGV
+153 
-168 PVMGTIFFDW
+168 IFFDW

-232 YMRQQRPNMLIG
+232 YMRQQKPNMLIG

-295 GLGKSQYEAFAG
+295 NLGKSQYEAFAG
-307 LDVQQNCMNTNFSSN
+307 LDVQQNCMNTYFSSN
-322 YLLNNN
+322 YLL

-365 GDPRSTSSSGWAG
+365 GDPRSTFSSGWAG
-378 MSRFFADHTTIISAP
+378 MSRFFADHTTIVSAP

-422 VQDVMPTWTW
+422 VQDVIPTWTW

-494 GLMKLVAYYGDSSTS
+494 GLMKLVVYYGDSSTS

-606 TYEIYR
+606 SYEIYR

-640 QADVTIEVV
+640 QADVTVEVV

-701 EPASKAIDGTSEN
+701 EPAWKAIDGTSEN

-719 ATNAQS
+719 ATNKQS

-762 QYKSGNNWVTAYST
+762 QYKSGNNWVTVYST
-776 NNNSSAVTDEL
+776 NSNSSAVTDEL

-820 TTERN
+820 STERE
-825 RTDIVLMKFASA
+825 RSDIVLMKFASA

-894 RVFYTVQEGKQEE
+894 RVFYTVQEGVQEE

-926 TVVQPANGTVSA
+926 TVVQPANGSVAA
-938 SATSATAGTTV
+938 SA
-949 KLTATPAEGYTLDY
+949 
-963 FTLDGARINGDTFI
+963 
-977 MPARNVEVSAVFTAN
+977 
-992 AYSITVVQ
+992 
-1000 PTGGTVSASAT
+1000 
-1011 SATAG
+1011 
-1016 TTVKLTATPAE
+1016 
-1027 GYTLD
+1027 
-1032 YFTLDGARIN
+1032 
-1042 GNTFSM
+1042 
-1048 PARNVEVSAVFTANA
+1048 
-1063 YSITVV
+1063 
-1069 QPTGGTVSASTT
+1069 T
-1081 SAAAGTTIELT
+1081 SAAAGTIIELA

-1108 ERINGDTF
+1108 E
-1116 SMPARNV
+1116 
-1123 EVSAVFTANAY
+1123 
-1134 SITVVQPTGGTV
+1134 
-1146 SASATSATAGT
+1146 
-1157 TVKLTA
+1157 
-1163 TPAEGYTLDYFT
+1163 
-1175 LDGARINGDTFIMPA
+1175 
-1190 RNVEVSAVF
+1190 
-1199 TANAYS
+1199 
-1205 ITVVQPTG
+1205 
-1213 GTVSASATSA
+1213 
-1223 TAGTTVKLTATP
+1223 
-1235 AEGYTLDYFTLDG
+1235 
-1248 ARINGDTFIM
+1248 
-1258 PARNVEVSAVF
+1258 
-1269 TANAYSITVVQPTG
+1269 
-1283 GTVSASATSA
+1283 
-1293 TAGTTV
+1293 
-1299 KLTATPAEGYT
+1299 
-1310 LDYFTLDGARI
+1310 RI

-1352 GGTVSASKLSAFFGE
+1352 NGTVSASKLSAFFGE

-1445 GKMSDREADKWHAS
+1445 GKMSDPEADKWHAS
-1459 GVNGWVA
+1459 GINGWVA

-1479 IYHAGSAGENSNLN
+1479 IYHAGSAGEGSDLN

>member
-1 MRVNTIKKIIAAI
+1 MKGKQYEGKYDKKIIAAI

-232 YMRQQRPNMLIG
+232 YMRQQKPNMLIG

-295 GLGKSQYEAFAG
+295 NLGKSQYEAFAG

-322 YLLNNN
+322 YLLNNS
-328 NNKLKLSLALYCP
+328 NKLKLSLALYCP

-378 MSRFFADHTTIISAP
+378 MSRFFADHTTIVSAP

-606 TYEIYR
+606 SYEIYR

-628 AYYIPNL
+628 AYYIPKL

-701 EPASKAIDGTSEN
+701 EPAWKAIDGTSEN

-719 ATNAQS
+719 ATNARS

-747 YGGEAQNMNT
+747 YGGEAQDMNT

-762 QYKSGNNWVTAYST
+762 QYKSGNNWVTVYST
-776 NNNSSAVTDEL
+776 TNNSSAVTDEL

-798 YISNSGSSAWGAIRI
+798 YIYNSGSSAWGAIRI

-820 TTERN
+820 STERE
-825 RTDIVLMKFASA
+825 RSDIVLMKFASA

-842 ASDTFSLTHAPTGS
+842 ASDTFSLTHAPTSS

-894 RVFYTVQEGKQEE
+894 RVFYTVQEGVQEE

-926 TVVQPANGTVSA
+926 NVVQPANGSVAA
-938 SATSATAGTTV
+938 SA
-949 KLTATPAEGYTLDY
+949 
-963 FTLDGARINGDTFI
+963 
-977 MPARNVEVSAVFTAN
+977 
-992 AYSITVVQ
+992 
-1000 PTGGTVSASAT
+1000 
-1011 SATAG
+1011 
-1016 TTVKLTATPAE
+1016 
-1027 GYTLD
+1027 
-1032 YFTLDGARIN
+1032 
-1042 GNTFSM
+1042 
-1048 PARNVEVSAVFTANA
+1048 
-1063 YSITVV
+1063 
-1069 QPTGGTVSASTT
+1069 T
-1081 SAAAGTTIELT
+1081 SAAAGTIIELA

-1108 ERINGDTF
+1108 E
-1116 SMPARNV
+1116 
-1123 EVSAVFTANAY
+1123 
-1134 SITVVQPTGGTV
+1134 
-1146 SASATSATAGT
+1146 
-1157 TVKLTA
+1157 
-1163 TPAEGYTLDYFT
+1163 
-1175 LDGARINGDTFIMPA
+1175 
-1190 RNVEVSAVF
+1190 
-1199 TANAYS
+1199 
-1205 ITVVQPTG
+1205 
-1213 GTVSASATSA
+1213 
-1223 TAGTTVKLTATP
+1223 
-1235 AEGYTLDYFTLDG
+1235 
-1248 ARINGDTFIM
+1248 
-1258 PARNVEVSAVF
+1258 
-1269 TANAYSITVVQPTG
+1269 
-1283 GTVSASATSA
+1283 
-1293 TAGTTV
+1293 
-1299 KLTATPAEGYT
+1299 
-1310 LDYFTLDGARI
+1310 RI

-1352 GGTVSASKLSAFFGE
+1352 GGTVSASATSAAAGTTVKLTATPAEGYTLDYFTLDGERINGNTFSMPARNVEVSAVFTANAYSITVVQPAGGTVTASKLSAFFGE

-1459 GVNGWVA
+1459 GINGWVA

-1479 IYHAGSAGENSNLN
+1479 IYHAGSAGEGSDLN

-1525 IAWFWKRIHV
+1525 IAWFWKKIHV
-1535 TTGNTADISIDH
+1535 TNGNTADISVDH

>member
-1 MRVNTIKKIIAAI
+1 MFAA
-14 LAAVLCFGV
+14 
-23 LPSRSFFNTLSAVVK
+23 K
-38 AANADSL
+38 A
-45 NEAYADGTSLMPIGP
+45 P
-60 AFTVDTLLS
+60 AS
-69 WEPTND
+69 
-75 PDSDYSRSVVPLADR
+75 
-90 YTGFTVNDYANPDAK
+90 
-105 LMVCSLANSKHD
+105 
-117 ATNAQGQESFSSYAF
+117 Q
-132 NYWQYATSF
+132 
-141 VYWSG
+141 
-146 SKRGQVV
+146 
-153 VPTGEFTDAAHTNGV
+153 
-168 PVMGTIFFDW
+168 
-178 GGNSS
+178 
-183 VVENFVRNYRSVA
+183 
-196 DKLIEVMEYYGFD
+196 
-209 GYFFNEETAVDYTTA
+209 
-224 GNLRSMIA
+224 
-232 YMRQQRPNMLIG
+232 
-244 WYDSITDSGNLSYQ
+244 SI
-258 DAVNGSNSGW
+258 
-268 VSAGVNE
+268 
-275 FFMNYNWTTQDVNTT
+275 
-290 VSTMQ
+290 
-295 GLGKSQYEAFAG
+295 
-307 LDVQQNCMNTNFSSN
+307 
-322 YLLNNN
+322 
-328 NNKLKLSLALYCP
+328 
-341 NSTMGLSGD
+341 
-350 GADFHEVERQFYVNG
+350 
-365 GDPRSTSSSGWAG
+365 
-378 MSRFFADHTTIISAP
+378 
-393 FVTNFNSGHGKAFY
+393 
-407 IDGVKSRDA
+407 
-416 EWSYQS
+416 
-422 VQDVMPTWTW
+422 
-432 IIDSNGQKLS
+432 
-442 GAYDFEDAYNGG
+442 
-454 SSIKFYGSLTANK
+454 
-467 PNNIM
+467 
-472 LYSTNLDINGSTNIA
+472 
-487 VTAKNDR
+487 
-494 GLMKLVAYYGDSSTS
+494 
-509 SYANCQKATFA
+509 
-520 LDASSGGWTTSNVSL
+520 
-535 ASLSGKKLYAIGF
+535 
-548 EIGGTSNVSD
+548 
-558 YQVNIG
+558 
-564 RLAVTDS
+564 
-571 EAAAASA
+571 
-578 SNARLEEIIYLDA
+578 
-591 YTAEA
+591 
-596 RIKWNGNNAS
+596 
-606 TYEIYR
+606 
-612 LNADGTRTL
+612 
-621 IMETPNT
+621 
-628 AYYIPNL
+628 
-635 VRNDD
+635 
-640 QADVTIEVV
+640 
-649 PVNANGVRGESSRFT
+649 
-664 IDWPYENGD
+664 WPYENGD

-687 PLAEVTGY
+687 PLAEVTSY

-701 EPASKAIDGTSEN
+701 EPAWKAIDGTSEN

-719 ATNAQS
+719 ATNKQS

-747 YGGEAQNMNT
+747 YGGEAKDMNT

-762 QYKSGNNWVTAYST
+762 QYKSGNNWVTVYST

-798 YISNSGSSAWGAIRI
+798 YINNSGSSAWGAIRI

-926 TVVQPANGTVSA
+926 NVVQPANGSVAA

-977 MPARNVEVSAVFTAN
+977 MPARNVDVSAVFTAN

-1000 PTGGTVSASAT
+1000 PANGTVSASA
-1011 SATAG
+1011 
-1016 TTVKLTATPAE
+1016 
-1027 GYTLD
+1027 
-1032 YFTLDGARIN
+1032 
-1042 GNTFSM
+1042 
-1048 PARNVEVSAVFTANA
+1048 
-1063 YSITVV
+1063 
-1069 QPTGGTVSASTT
+1069 T

-1116 SMPARNV
+1116 IMPARNV
-1123 EVSAVFTANAY
+1123 DVSAVFTANAY
-1134 SITVVQPTGGTV
+1134 SITVVQPAGGSV
-1146 SASATSATAGT
+1146 AASVTSATAGT

-1163 TPAEGYTLDYFT
+1163 NPAEGYTLDYFT

-1190 RNVEVSAVF
+1190 RNV
-1199 TANAYS
+1199 
-1205 ITVVQPTG
+1205 
-1213 GTVSASATSA
+1213 
-1223 TAGTTVKLTATP
+1223 
-1235 AEGYTLDYFTLDG
+1235 D
-1248 ARINGDTFIM
+1248 
-1258 PARNVEVSAVF
+1258 
-1269 TANAYSITVVQPTG
+1269 
-1283 GTVSASATSA
+1283 
-1293 TAGTTV
+1293 
-1299 KLTATPAEGYT
+1299 
-1310 LDYFTLDGARI
+1310 
-1321 NGDTFIMPARNVEV
+1321 V

-1391 NGGTFTMPARDV
+1391 NGSSFTMPAHDV
-1403 IVTAVFTKVAEP
+1403 MVTAVFTKVAEP

-1420 LNATIYYSNKKYPD
+1420 LNATIYYFNKKYPD

-1479 IYHAGSAGENSNLN
+1479 IYHAGSAGEDSNLN

-1565 QTGYPYYLNVYE
+1565 QTGYPYHLNVYE